1 MNKSYLRT
9 ISPSSYTHKSPAYH
23 YSTFFIL
30 HSSFYIFIRNRSFLY
45 LCTPFF
51 CVTMKKLLT
60 VCILLCL
67 TVLAQAQR
75 FTSFS
80 KDPSKTVEEMKEFY
94 ASVPKDR
101 QKEAKDILDTF
112 ELMWTTR
119 MDPAN
124 QQVFLEEAN
133 KMVKKK
139 HRPIPHFQSFIHT
152 YNVFIQSQ
160 YADEAD
166 TWKKILDYHIGQ
178 SSTFFQDKMSLYAR
192 FFQGN
197 ILNQGD
203 NVKWVAM
210 SDPEKMGFAEEPFF
224 EFKNIDLMGFSA
236 KDSLTVKGMSGR
248 YYPDKLQFKANGG
261 TITWERA
268 GLDDNVKAVLKT
280 YDIDL
285 RFPRVVA
292 DNALLHY
299 PRLFAQPVIGRVEDK
314 AVLPTSEEKATY
326 PRFISDEATLP
337 VKNLYK
343 DVDYVGG
350 FEMRGASIY
359 GTGQGD
365 ILAKVTI
372 YNEGKVIISASSRS
386 FLIRPANLL
395 SEDAKVSVYIEN
407 DSIYHPAANFKYDN
421 EKKSLLISR
430 PKQGVGR
437 SPFFDSYHKLDMYVE
452 SLQWVTTEKR
462 IELKPIVGNT
472 SNQKAYFES
481 QNYYE
486 ESVMH
491 EIAGYNIVNPLYTL
505 WQLFNSAG
513 YESLTI
519 EDVIRWF
526 NKPPL
531 DIKAMMIDFAARGF
545 IEYDI
550 NNNQINYRSKIAQ
563 YLNNQ
568 VKKKDY
574 DYIKLESKTHY
585 ASLDLVTNDLKITGC
600 EFFVLSDPQIVNV
613 YPMNELVTVKKN
625 RNMVFSGRVI
635 GGLFDFVTHNCQF
648 DYDRFL
654 VDMDVIDT
662 LIMYVED
669 KDGPM
674 DMYGD
679 YKLQRVRSEI
689 EELSGVLYV
698 DAPGN
703 KSGMTDYPDYPIFEA
718 RKGGKVFYDQPYVLG
733 GVYDRNKFYY
743 AVNQFRIVN
752 LDNFVIDSMKFGGA
766 LISGGIFP
774 DIAEPLKVQPD
785 FSLGFVHNTGGLP
798 MYGTRGAYQGR
809 ISLSNR
815 GLRGK
820 GNIDYITSHTTSD
833 SLVFYIDSTNG
844 SANKHIVD
852 EQLAG
857 TEFPPASVEEA
868 YMHWEPYEDQM
879 FVHTLANPMDL
890 FTEATLT
897 GNSKITSSGMFGTGI
912 VKFNRADIS
921 SRLFQFKHH
930 ELLADTADL
939 RIYDISGGKDVAF
952 STDNYNSHIDFK
964 TRKGHFIANGEASV
978 VYFVKNEIKAK
989 SSEFEWDPI
998 DSTMLRFKW
1007 DDPHKNV
1014 DIDNTPIKELVDM
1027 QSVGNEL
1034 YAVAP
1039 YVDYQFT
1046 AVNAEYD
1053 FAKNV
1058 IAAHGVRYINV
1069 GDAAI
1074 TPQHGDVTIRKNA
1087 AMDPLEKSRILAGRE
1102 NKFHELY
1109 DCNTRIVSA
1118 TKFFANGYYDY
1129 IDAEQRVQTLYF
1141 DTLYFMKETHGD
1153 AKIPKEK
1160 DFHFSDQFAFDGRA
1174 ELHSTNP
1181 FLSYFGGVEIIHGC
1195 DSVKHARMKILQQV
1209 DPNNIMIQVHDRTK
1223 DMDERKVVVAIASSN
1238 KTGRIYTAF
1247 GVAKDEFND
1256 AEYINV
1262 FGYITY
1268 DKETHEFKAASR
1280 EKLMD
1285 PSIPGN
1291 IITLNTDNC
1300 EVHGSGSIDMG
1311 AKLGRVDFVTNGT
1324 IVNYM
1329 LADSAE
1335 MHLTTSIDF
1344 FFNEKSMDI
1353 MNKALENTTLDYVDV
1368 SGDEAYDLALYNLL
1382 GKTEYDRYQRSTALG
1397 QNRRLPDALQVKFL
1411 FSNIDF
1417 EWDKEQSTFK
1427 SQTKLPLIVC
1437 GAKQQYKMVPGRIV
1451 IEKRGS
1457 RNRLYL
1463 YFEFDNHFFY
1473 YQFDNNAVSAFS
1485 SDKAFN
1491 DAISSVKPKNRFQ
1504 APDQAKGLPSFT
1516 YKLGNRSLKNKFV
1529 KKYFT
1534 DIEEESETEE

>member
-1 MNKSYLRT
+1 MKRFFL
-9 ISPSSYTHKSPAYH
+9 ISI
-23 YSTFFIL
+23 IL
-30 HSSFYIFIRNRSFLY
+30 
-45 LCTPFF
+45 
-51 CVTMKKLLT
+51 CVSVLT
-60 VCILLCL
+60 Y
-67 TVLAQAQR
+67 AQR

-80 KDPSKTVEEMKEFY
+80 NDPTKTVEEMKEFY

-101 QKEAKDILDTF
+101 QKEAKEILEQF

-119 MDPAN
+119 MDADN
-124 QQVFLEEAN
+124 QEVFITEAN

-139 HRPIPHFQSFIHT
+139 HRPIPHFQSFIRT
-152 YNVFIQSQ
+152 YDIFLQSQ
-160 YADEAD
+160 YAGESE
-166 TWKKILDYHIGQ
+166 TWQKILDYHISK
-178 SSTFFQDKMSLYAR
+178 SSTFFQEKMELYAR
-192 FFQGN
+192 FFQDN
-197 ILNQGD
+197 IMNQGD

-210 SDPEKMGFAEEPFF
+210 GLADHLGFDQEPYFD
-224 EFKNIDLMGFSA
+224 FKDIDLWGYSA
-236 KDSLTVKGMSGR
+236 KDSLVVSSVNGR

-261 TITWERA
+261 TISWDRA
-268 GLDDNVKAVLKT
+268 GLDPGVYAELKT

-292 DNALLHY
+292 DDALFHY
-299 PRLFAQPVIGRVEDK
+299 PKLFAQPMVGRVEEK
-314 AVLPTSEEKATY
+314 AVLPTSEEDATY
-326 PRFISDEATLP
+326 PRFTSYETTLP

-343 DVDYVGG
+343 DVDYIGG
-350 FEMRGASIY
+350 FAMHGASIF
-359 GTGQGD
+359 GTGHGD
-365 ILAKVTI
+365 TLAKVTI
-372 YNEGKVIISASSRS
+372 YNEGEVIITAQSRS

-395 SEDAKVSVYIEN
+395 SEDAKVSLYIEN

-421 EKKSLLISR
+421 EKKNLLISR

-452 SLQWVTTEKR
+452 SIQWTTTEKR

-472 SNQKAYFES
+472 SDQAAYFES

-486 ESVMH
+486 EGVMH
-491 EIAGYNIVNPLYTL
+491 EIAGFNTQNPLYTL

-513 YESLTI
+513 YEDLTI

-545 IEYDI
+545 IEYDV
-550 NNNQINYRSKIAQ
+550 NNNRIHYRSKIAQ

-568 VKKKDY
+568 LKKKDY

-613 YPMNELVTVKKN
+613 YPMDELVTVKKN

-654 VDMDVIDT
+654 VDMDIIDT

-669 KDGPM
+669 KNGPM

-679 YKLQRVRSEI
+679 YKLQRVRSQI

-698 DAPGN
+698 DVPGN
-703 KSGMTDYPDYPIFEA
+703 KSGIVDYPDYPIFEA

-733 GVYDRNKFYY
+733 GVYDRNRFYY
-743 AVNQFRIVN
+743 SVNQFRIVN
-752 LDNFVIDSMKFGGA
+752 LDNFVIDSMKFTGA

-774 DIAEPLKVQPD
+774 DIAEPLKVQSD
-785 FSLGFVHNTGGLP
+785 FSLGFVHNTTGLP
-798 MYGTRGAYQGR
+798 MYGTKGGYQGR

-820 GNIDYITSHTTSD
+820 GNIDYITSHTYSD
-833 SLVFYIDSTNG
+833 SLVFYLDSTNG
-844 SANKHIVD
+844 AANRHIVD
-852 EQLAG
+852 EQQAG

-868 YMHWEPYEDQM
+868 YLHWEPYEDQM
-879 FVHTLANPMDL
+879 FIHTLQEPMDI
-890 FTEATLT
+890 FKETELT
-897 GNSKITSSGMFGTGI
+897 GNSKITPNGMFGTGI

-964 TRKGHFIANGEASV
+964 TRKGRFLANGEASV
-978 VYFVKNEIKAK
+978 VYFVQNEVKAK

-1007 DDPHKNV
+1007 DDPYKNT

-1034 YAVAP
+1034 FAVAP
-1039 YVDYQFT
+1039 EVNYQFT
-1046 AVNAEYD
+1046 AVNAEFD
-1053 FAKNV
+1053 FAKN
-1058 IAAHGVRYINV
+1058 IINAHGVRYINV

-1074 TPQHGDVTIRKNA
+1074 TPLHGDVTIRKHA
-1087 AMDPLEKSRILAGRE
+1087 AMDILEKARILAGRE
-1102 NKFHELY
+1102 NKYHELY
-1109 DCNTRIVSA
+1109 NCHARIQSA
-1118 TKFFANGYYDY
+1118 TRFYANGYYDY
-1129 IDAEQRVQTLYF
+1129 IDAEERVQTLYF
-1141 DTLYFMKETHGD
+1141 DTIYFMKETFGE

-1181 FLSYFGGVEIIHGC
+1181 FLSYFGGVEILHGC
-1195 DSVKHARMKILQQV
+1195 DTLKHARMKILQQV
-1209 DPNNIMIQVHDRTK
+1209 DPNNIMLQVHDRTK

-1268 DKETHEFKAASR
+1268 DKETREFKAASK

-1285 PSIPGN
+1285 PSVPGN
-1291 IITLNTDNC
+1291 IIVLNTDNC
-1300 EVHGSGSIDMG
+1300 EATGTGTIDMG
-1311 AKLGRVDFVTNGT
+1311 TKLGRVDFVTNGT

-1335 MHLTTSIDF
+1335 MHITTSIDF
-1344 FFNEKSMDI
+1344 FFNDKSMDL
-1353 MNKALENTTLDYVDV
+1353 MNKALENASLDFVDV
-1368 SGDEAYDLALYNLL
+1368 SGDEAFDQALYNIL

-1397 QNRRLPDALQVKFL
+1397 QNRRLPDALQVQFL

-1417 EWDKEQSTFK
+1417 DWDKDHSTFK
-1427 SQTKLPLIVC
+1427 SQTVLPLIVC
-1437 GAKQQYKMVPGRIV
+1437 GSKQVYKTVPGRIV

-1463 YFEFDNHFFY
+1463 YFEFDDQFY
-1473 YQFDNNAVSAFS
+1473 YFQFDNNAVSAFS
-1485 SDKAFN
+1485 SNKAFN
-1491 DAISSVKPKNRFQ
+1491 DAITSVKPKNRFQ
-1504 APDQAKGLPSFT
+1504 EPDKAKGLPSFT

-1529 KKYFT
+1529 KNYFT
-1534 DIEEESETEE
+1534 DIEEETETESETGE

>member
-1 MNKSYLRT
+1 
-9 ISPSSYTHKSPAYH
+9 
-23 YSTFFIL
+23 
-30 HSSFYIFIRNRSFLY
+30 
-45 LCTPFF
+45 
-51 CVTMKKLLT
+51 MKKLLT

-67 TVLAQAQR
+67 MVLAQAQR

-1074 TPQHGDVTIRKNA
+1074 TPQHGNVTIRKNA

-1324 IVNYM
+1324 IVKYM

-1335 MHLTTSIDF
+1335 IHLTTSIDF

>member
-1 MNKSYLRT
+1 MKRFFL
-9 ISPSSYTHKSPAYH
+9 ISI
-23 YSTFFIL
+23 IL
-30 HSSFYIFIRNRSFLY
+30 
-45 LCTPFF
+45 
-51 CVTMKKLLT
+51 CVSVLT
-60 VCILLCL
+60 Y
-67 TVLAQAQR
+67 AQR

-80 KDPSKTVEEMKEFY
+80 NDPTKTVEEMKEFY

-101 QKEAKDILDTF
+101 QKEAKEILEQF

-119 MDPAN
+119 MDADN
-124 QQVFLEEAN
+124 QEVFIQEAN

-139 HRPIPHFQSFIHT
+139 HRPIPHFQSFIRT
-152 YNVFIQSQ
+152 YDIFLQSQ
-160 YADEAD
+160 YAGESE
-166 TWKKILDYHIGQ
+166 TWQKILDYHISK
-178 SSTFFQDKMSLYAR
+178 SSTFFQEKMELYAR
-192 FFQGN
+192 FFQDN
-197 ILNQGD
+197 IMNQGD

-210 SDPEKMGFAEEPFF
+210 GFADHLGFDQEPYFD
-224 EFKNIDLMGFSA
+224 FKDIDLWGYSA
-236 KDSLTVKGMSGR
+236 KDSLVVSSVNGR

-261 TITWERA
+261 TISWDRA
-268 GLDDNVKAVLKT
+268 GLDPGVYAELKT

-292 DNALLHY
+292 DDALFHY
-299 PRLFAQPVIGRVEDK
+299 PKLFAQPMVGRVEEK
-314 AVLPTSEEKATY
+314 AVLPTSEEDATY
-326 PRFISDEATLP
+326 PRFTSYETTLP
-337 VKNLYK
+337 VKDLYK
-343 DVDYVGG
+343 DVDYIGG
-350 FEMRGASIY
+350 FAMHGASIF
-359 GTGQGD
+359 GTGHGD
-365 ILAKVTI
+365 TLAKVTI
-372 YNEGKVIISASSRS
+372 YNEGEVIITAQSRS

-395 SEDAKVSVYIEN
+395 SEDAKVSLYIEN

-421 EKKSLLISR
+421 EKKNLLISR

-452 SLQWVTTEKR
+452 SIQWTTTEKR

-472 SNQKAYFES
+472 SDQAAYFES

-486 ESVMH
+486 EGVMH
-491 EIAGYNIVNPLYTL
+491 EIAGFNTQNPLYTL

-513 YESLTI
+513 YEDLTI

-545 IEYDI
+545 IEYDV
-550 NNNQINYRSKIAQ
+550 NNNRIHYRSKIAQ

-568 VKKKDY
+568 LKKKDY

-613 YPMNELVTVKKN
+613 YPMDELVTVKKN

-654 VDMDVIDT
+654 VDMDIIDT

-669 KDGPM
+669 KNGPM

-679 YKLQRVRSEI
+679 YKLQRVRSQI

-698 DAPGN
+698 DVPGN
-703 KSGMTDYPDYPIFEA
+703 KSGIVDYPDYPIFEA

-733 GVYDRNKFYY
+733 GVYDRNRFYY
-743 AVNQFRIVN
+743 SVNQFRIVN
-752 LDNFVIDSMKFGGA
+752 LDNFVIDSMKFTGA

-774 DIAEPLKVQPD
+774 DIAEPLKVQSD
-785 FSLGFVHNTGGLP
+785 FSLGFVHNTTGLP
-798 MYGTRGAYQGR
+798 MYGTKGGYQGR

-820 GNIDYITSHTTSD
+820 GNIDYITSHTYSD
-833 SLVFYIDSTNG
+833 SLVFYLDSTNG
-844 SANKHIVD
+844 AANRHIVD
-852 EQLAG
+852 EQQAG

-868 YMHWEPYEDQM
+868 YLHWEPYEDQM
-879 FVHTLANPMDL
+879 FIHTLQEPMDI
-890 FTEATLT
+890 FKETELT
-897 GNSKITSSGMFGTGI
+897 GNSKITPNGMFGTGI

-964 TRKGHFIANGEASV
+964 TRKGRFLANGEASV
-978 VYFVKNEIKAK
+978 VYFVQNEVKAK

-1007 DDPHKNV
+1007 DDPYKNT

-1034 YAVAP
+1034 FAVAP
-1039 YVDYQFT
+1039 EVNYQFT
-1046 AVNAEYD
+1046 AVNAEFD
-1053 FAKNV
+1053 FAKN
-1058 IAAHGVRYINV
+1058 IINAHGVRYINV

-1074 TPQHGDVTIRKNA
+1074 TPLHGDVTIRKHA
-1087 AMDPLEKSRILAGRE
+1087 AMDILEKARILAGRE
-1102 NKFHELY
+1102 NKYHELY
-1109 DCNTRIVSA
+1109 NCHARIQSA
-1118 TKFFANGYYDY
+1118 TRFYANGYYDY
-1129 IDAEQRVQTLYF
+1129 IDAEERVQTLYF
-1141 DTLYFMKETHGD
+1141 DTIYFMKETFGE

-1181 FLSYFGGVEIIHGC
+1181 FLSYFGGVEILHGC
-1195 DSVKHARMKILQQV
+1195 DTVKHARMKILQQV
-1209 DPNNIMIQVHDRTK
+1209 DPNNIMLQVHDRTK

-1268 DKETHEFKAASR
+1268 DKETREFKAASK

-1285 PSIPGN
+1285 PSVPGN
-1291 IITLNTDNC
+1291 IIVLNTDNC
-1300 EVHGSGSIDMG
+1300 EATGTGTIDMG
-1311 AKLGRVDFVTNGT
+1311 TKLGRVDFVTNGT

-1335 MHLTTSIDF
+1335 MHITTSIDF
-1344 FFNEKSMDI
+1344 FFNDKSMDL
-1353 MNKALENTTLDYVDV
+1353 MNKALENASLDFVDV
-1368 SGDEAYDLALYNLL
+1368 SGDEAFDQALYNIL

-1397 QNRRLPDALQVKFL
+1397 QNRRLPDALQVQFL

-1417 EWDKEQSTFK
+1417 DWDKDHSTFK
-1427 SQTKLPLIVC
+1427 SQTVLPLIVC
-1437 GAKQQYKMVPGRIV
+1437 GSKQVYKTVPGRIV

-1463 YFEFDNHFFY
+1463 YFEFDDQFY
-1473 YQFDNNAVSAFS
+1473 YFQFDNNAVSAFS
-1485 SDKAFN
+1485 SNKAFN
-1491 DAISSVKPKNRFQ
+1491 DAITSVKPKNRFQ
-1504 APDQAKGLPSFT
+1504 EPDKAKGLPSFT

-1529 KKYFT
+1529 KNYFT
-1534 DIEEESETEE
+1534 DIEEETETESETGE

>member
-1 MNKSYLRT
+1 
-9 ISPSSYTHKSPAYH
+9 
-23 YSTFFIL
+23 
-30 HSSFYIFIRNRSFLY
+30 
-45 LCTPFF
+45 
-51 CVTMKKLLT
+51 MKKFAIISIIL
-60 VCILLCL
+60 CIS
-67 TVLAQAQR
+67 VLSNAQR

-80 KDPSKTVEEMKEFY
+80 GDPSKTVEEMKEFY

-101 QKEAKDILDTF
+101 QKEAKEILEQF
-112 ELMWTTR
+112 EQMWTTR
-119 MDPAN
+119 MDMDN
-124 QQVFLEEAN
+124 QEVFIAEAN

-139 HRPIPHFQSFIHT
+139 YRPIPHFQSFIQT
-152 YNVFIQSQ
+152 YDIFLQSQ
-160 YADEAD
+160 YAGESE
-166 TWKKILDYHIGQ
+166 TWQKILDYHIGK
-178 SSTFFQDKMSLYAR
+178 SSTFFQGKMELYAG
-192 FFQGN
+192 FFRDN
-197 ILNQGD
+197 IMNQGD

-210 SDPEKMGFAEEPFF
+210 GFADHLGFDQEPYFDF
-224 EFKNIDLMGFSA
+224 QDIDLWGYSA
-236 KDSLTVKGMSGR
+236 KDSLIVSGVNGR
-248 YYPDKLQFKANGG
+248 YFPDKLLFKANGG
-261 TITWERA
+261 TVSWDRA
-268 GLDDNVKAVLKT
+268 GLESNVYAELKT

-292 DNALLHY
+292 DNAIFHY
-299 PRLFAQPVIGRVEDK
+299 PRLFAQPMIGRVEDK

-326 PRFISDEATLP
+326 PRFTSQEATLP

-343 DVDYVGG
+343 DVDYIGG
-350 FEMRGASIY
+350 FEMHGASIF
-359 GTGQGD
+359 GTGHGD
-365 ILAKVTI
+365 TLARVTI
-372 YNEGKVIISASSRS
+372 YNEGEVIITAQSRS
-386 FLIRPANLL
+386 FLIRPTNLL
-395 SEDAKVSVYIEN
+395 SEDAKVSLYIET

-421 EKKSLLISR
+421 ESKSLLISR

-452 SLQWVTTEKR
+452 SIQWVTTEKR
-462 IELKPIVGNT
+462 IEIKPIVGNT
-472 SNQKAYFES
+472 SDQSAYFES

-486 ESVMH
+486 DAVMY
-491 EIAGYNIVNPLYTL
+491 EIAGINNQNPIYTL

-513 YESLTI
+513 YEDLTI

-545 IEYDI
+545 IEYDV
-550 NNNQINYRSKIAQ
+550 NNNRIHYRSKIAQ

-613 YPMNELVTVKKN
+613 YPMDEVVTVKKN

-635 GGLFDFVTHNCQF
+635 GGLFDFVTHNCAF

-654 VDMDVIDT
+654 IDMDIIDT

-669 KDGPM
+669 KNGPM

-679 YKLQRVRSEI
+679 YKLQRVKSEI
-689 EELSGVLYV
+689 QELSGVLYIDV
-698 DAPGN
+698 PGN
-703 KSGMTDYPDYPIFEA
+703 KSGITDYPDYPIFEA

-733 GVYDRNKFYY
+733 GVYDRNRFYY
-743 AVNQFRIVN
+743 AVDQFRIVN
-752 LDNFVIDSMKFGGA
+752 LDNFVIDSMKFSGA
-766 LISGGIFP
+766 LVSGGIFP
-774 DIAEPLKVQPD
+774 DIAEPLKVQSD
-785 FSLGFVHNTGGLP
+785 FSLGFVHNTSGLP
-798 MYGTRGAYQGR
+798 MYGTRGGYQGR

-820 GNIDYITSHTTSD
+820 GNIDYITSHTFSD
-833 SLVFYIDSTNG
+833 SLVFYLDSTNG
-844 SANKHIVD
+844 NANRHIVD
-852 EQLAG
+852 EQMAG

-868 YMHWEPYEDQM
+868 YLHWEPYQDQM
-879 FVHTLANPMDL
+879 FIHTRENPMDI

-897 GNSKITSSGMFGTGI
+897 GNSKITPHGMYGTGI

-930 ELLADTADL
+930 EILADTADL
-939 RIYDISGGKDVAF
+939 RIYDISGGKDIAF

-964 TRKGHFIANGEASV
+964 TRKGHFLANGEASI
-978 VYFVKNEIKAK
+978 VYFVQNEIKAK

-998 DSTMLRFKW
+998 DSTVLRFKW
-1007 DDPHKNV
+1007 DDPYKET

-1039 YVDYQFT
+1039 EVNYQFT
-1046 AVNAEYD
+1046 AVNAEFD
-1053 FAKNV
+1053 FAKN
-1058 IAAHGVRYINV
+1058 IINAHGVRYINV

-1074 TPQHGDVTIRKNA
+1074 TPPHGDVTIRKHA
-1087 AMDPLEKSRILAGRE
+1087 AMDILENARILAGRE

-1109 DCNTRIVSA
+1109 KCHVRIQSA
-1118 TKFFANGYYDY
+1118 SRFYANGYYDFV
-1129 IDAEQRVQTLYF
+1129 DAEERVQTLYF
-1141 DTLYFMKETHGD
+1141 DTIYFMKETFGE
-1153 AKIPKEK
+1153 AKIPLEK

-1181 FLSYFGGVEIIHGC
+1181 FLSYFGGVEILHGC
-1195 DSVKHARMKILQQV
+1195 DTIKHARMKILQQV
-1209 DPNNIMIQVHDRTK
+1209 DPNNIMIQVHERTK

-1268 DKETHEFKAASR
+1268 DKETREFKAASK

-1285 PSIPGN
+1285 PSVPGN
-1291 IITLNTDNC
+1291 IIVLNTDNC
-1300 EVHGSGSIDMG
+1300 EATGSGTIDMG
-1311 AKLGRVDFVTNGT
+1311 AKLGRVDFITNGT

-1344 FFNEKSMDI
+1344 FFNDRSMDL
-1353 MNKALENTTLDYVDV
+1353 MNKALEKASLDFVDV
-1368 SGDEAYDLALYNLL
+1368 SGDEAYDRAIYNIL
-1382 GKTEYDRYQRSTALG
+1382 GKTEYDRYQRNAYMG
-1397 QNRRLPDALQVKFL
+1397 EYRRLPSALQVKFL

-1417 EWDKEQSTFK
+1417 EWDKNQSTFK
-1427 SQTKLPLIVC
+1427 SQTQLPLMIC
-1437 GAKQQYKMVPGRIV
+1437 GAKVVYKVVPGRIV

-1463 YFEFDNHFFY
+1463 YFEFDNQFY
-1473 YQFDNNAVSAFS
+1473 YFQFDNNAVSAFS

-1491 DAISSVKPKNRFQ
+1491 DAITSVKPKNRFQ
-1504 APDQAKGLPSFT
+1504 EPDKAKGLPSFT

-1529 KKYFT
+1529 KNYFT
-1534 DIEEESETEE
+1534 NIEEEPETEEE

>member
-1 MNKSYLRT
+1 MMKR
-9 ISPSSYTHKSPAYH
+9 
-23 YSTFFIL
+23 
-30 HSSFYIFIRNRSFLY
+30 
-45 LCTPFF
+45 FF
-51 CVTMKKLLT
+51 CVSFL
-60 VCILLCL
+60 ICL
-67 TVLAQAQR
+67 AVFAQAQR

-94 ASVPKDR
+94 STVPKDR
-101 QKEAKDILDTF
+101 QKDAKEVLDAF
-112 ELMWTTR
+112 ELMWTTQ
-119 MDPAN
+119 MDGDN
-124 QQVFLEEAN
+124 QQVFIEEAN

-139 HRPIPHFQSFIHT
+139 HRPFPHFQSYIST
-152 YNVFIQSQ
+152 YRSFLESQ
-160 YADEAD
+160 YATETD
-166 TWKKILDYHIGQ
+166 TWQKILSYHIGQ
-178 SSTFFQDKMSLYAR
+178 SSTFFHDKMKLYEQ
-192 FFQGN
+192 FFKEN
-197 ILNQGD
+197 IMNQGD

-210 SDPEKMGFAEEPFF
+210 GFADHLGFDKEPCFD
-224 EFKNIDLMGFSA
+224 FKDIDLWGYSA
-236 KDSLTVKGMSGR
+236 KDSLIVSSVNGR
-248 YYPDKLQFKANGG
+248 YYPDKLIFKANGG
-261 TITWERA
+261 TIAWDRA
-268 GLDDNVKAVLKT
+268 GLDPNVKAKLKT

-285 RFPRVVA
+285 RFPHVVA
-292 DNALLHY
+292 DDALFYY
-299 PRLFAQPVIGRVEDK
+299 PKLFANPIVGRVEDK
-314 AVLPTSEEKATY
+314 AMLPTSEEKATY
-326 PRFISDEATLP
+326 PRFISQEATLP

-350 FEMRGASIY
+350 FEMRGASIF

-365 ILAKVTI
+365 TLAKVTI
-372 YNEGKVIISASSRS
+372 YNEGDVIITARSRS
-386 FLIRPANLL
+386 FLIRPTNLL
-395 SEDAKVSVYIEN
+395 SEDAQVSLYIEN

-452 SLQWVTTEKR
+452 SVQWVTTEKR
-462 IELKPIVGNT
+462 IEFKPIVGTT
-472 SNQKAYFES
+472 SDQAAYFES

-486 ESVMH
+486 EEVMH
-491 EIAGYNIVNPLYTL
+491 EIAGYNTVNPLYTL

-513 YESLTI
+513 YEDLTI

-545 IEYDI
+545 IEYDV
-550 NNNQINYRSKIAQ
+550 NNNRIHYRSKIAQ

-585 ASLDLVTNDLKITGC
+585 ASLDLATNDLKITGC

-613 YPMNELVTVKKN
+613 YPMDELVTVKKN
-625 RNMVFSGRVI
+625 RDMVFSGRVI
-635 GGLFDFVTHNCQF
+635 GGLFDFVTHNCKF

-654 VDMDVIDT
+654 VDMDIIDT

-689 EELSGVLYV
+689 QELSGVLYIDV
-698 DAPGN
+698 PGN

-733 GVYDRNKFYY
+733 GVYDRNRFYY

-752 LDNFVIDSMKFGGA
+752 LDNFVIDSMKFTGS

-785 FSLGFVHNTGGLP
+785 FSLGFVHNTDGLP
-798 MYGTRGAYQGR
+798 MYGTKGGYQGR

-820 GNIDYITSHTTSD
+820 GNIDYITSHTFSD
-833 SLVFYIDSTNG
+833 SLVFYLDSTNG
-844 SANKHIVD
+844 AANRHLVD
-852 EQLAG
+852 EQMAG
-857 TEFPPASVEEA
+857 TEFPPASVNEA
-868 YMHWEPYEDQM
+868 YLHWEPYQDQM
-879 FVHTLANPMDL
+879 FIHTIQEPMDL
-890 FTEATLT
+890 FREAQLT
-897 GNSKITSSGMFGTGI
+897 GNSKITPSGMFGTGI

-939 RIYDISGGKDVAF
+939 RIYDIGGGKDIAF

-964 TRKGHFIANGEASV
+964 TRKGHFLANGKASE
-978 VYFVKNEIKAK
+978 VYFVQNEIKAK

-1007 DDPHKNV
+1007 DDPHKDV

-1034 YAVAP
+1034 YAVAENAN
-1039 YVDYQFT
+1039 YMFT

-1053 FAKNV
+1053 FAKN
-1058 IAAHGVRYINV
+1058 IISAHGVRYINV

-1074 TPQHGDVTIRKNA
+1074 TPQHGDVTIRKKA
-1087 AMDPLEKSRILAGRE
+1087 VMDILENSRILAGRE
-1102 NKFHELY
+1102 NKYHELY
-1109 DCNTRIVSA
+1109 NCTTRVQSA
-1118 TKFFANGYYDY
+1118 TRFYANGYYDY

-1141 DTLYFMKETHGD
+1141 DTVYFMKETFGE
-1153 AKIPKEK
+1153 AKIPLEK

-1181 FLSYFGGVEIIHGC
+1181 FLSYFGGVEIIHNC
-1195 DSVKHARMKILQQV
+1195 DTVKHARMKILQQV
-1209 DPNNIMIQVHDRTK
+1209 DPNNIMLQVHERTK
-1223 DMDERKVVVAIASSN
+1223 DMNERKVVVAIASSN

-1268 DKETHEFKAASR
+1268 DKETREFKAASK

-1285 PSIPGN
+1285 PSVPGN
-1291 IITLNTDNC
+1291 IIVLNTDHC
-1300 EVHGSGSIDMG
+1300 EAHGSGTIDMG

-1324 IVNYM
+1324 IVNYT

-1335 MHLTTSIDF
+1335 MHLTTSINF
-1344 FFNEKSMDI
+1344 FFNDKSMDL
-1353 MNKALENTTLDYVDV
+1353 MNKAIEKASLDFVDV
-1368 SGDEAYDLALYNLL
+1368 SQDEAFDLALYNIL
-1382 GKTEYDRYQRSTALG
+1382 GKTEYDRYQRNVALG
-1397 QNRRLPDALQVKFL
+1397 QNRRLPEALQVKFL

-1427 SQTKLPLIVC
+1427 SQTKLPLIIC
-1437 GAKQQYKMVPGRIV
+1437 GEKPVYKMVPGRIV

-1463 YFEFDNHFFY
+1463 YFEYDNQFYY

-1491 DAISSVKPKNRFQ
+1491 DAITSVKPKNRFL
-1504 APDQAKGLPSFT
+1504 APDQAKGLPSFS

-1534 DIEEESETEE
+1534 EIEEETETED

>member
-1 MNKSYLRT
+1 MLK
-9 ISPSSYTHKSPAYH
+9 K
-23 YSTFFIL
+23 
-30 HSSFYIFIRNRSFLY
+30 IF
-45 LCTPFF
+45 CF
-51 CVTMKKLLT
+51 CAIAAVVFT
-60 VCILLCL
+60 
-67 TVLAQAQR
+67 ANAQR
-75 FTSFS
+75 FNSFS
-80 KDPSKTVEEMKEFY
+80 KDYTKTVEEMKEFF
-94 ASVPKDR
+94 SSIPKDR
-101 QKEAKDILDTF
+101 QKEAKEELEFF
-112 ELMWTTR
+112 EEFWTMR
-119 MDPAN
+119 MDDAN
-124 QQVFLEEAN
+124 KKVFIEEAN

-139 HRPIPHFQSFIHT
+139 HRPIPHFQSFIRT
-152 YNVFIQSQ
+152 YDAFLQSQ
-160 YADEAD
+160 YTGDLD
-166 TWKKILDYHIGQ
+166 VWQKTLDYHIGH
-178 SSTFFQDKMSLYAR
+178 SAVFFEGKMTLYEN
-192 FFQGN
+192 FFKDN
-197 ILNQGD
+197 IMNRGD
-203 NVKWVAM
+203 NVKWIAM
-210 SDPEKMGFAEEPFF
+210 GHAEGMGFDTMPYFD
-224 EFKNIDLMGFSA
+224 FKDIDLWGYSA
-236 KDSLTVKGMSGR
+236 KDSLIVTGVDGR
-248 YYPDKLQFKANGG
+248 YYPDKLQFKAKGG
-261 TITWERA
+261 TVSWERA
-268 GLDDNVKAVLKT
+268 GLDANVKAQLKT

-285 RFPRVVA
+285 RFPRVVC
-292 DNALLHY
+292 DYALFYY
-299 PRLFAQPVIGRVEDK
+299 PQLFSSPIVGRVEEK
-314 AVLPTSEEKATY
+314 AVLPTSEEKASF
-326 PRFISDEATLP
+326 PRFTSNEATLP

-359 GTGQGD
+359 GTGSGD
-365 ILAKVTI
+365 TLARVTI
-372 YNEGKVIISASSRS
+372 FNEGKVIISAASRS
-386 FLIRPANLL
+386 FLIKPSNLL
-395 SEDAKVSVYIEN
+395 SEDAKVAIYIEN
-407 DSIYHPAANFKYDN
+407 DSIYHPAANFKFDN

-452 SLQWVTTEKR
+452 SVQWVTTEKR

-472 SNQKAYFES
+472 SDQKAYFES

-486 ESVMH
+486 EGVMH

-513 YESLTI
+513 YENLTI

-545 IEYDI
+545 IEYDV
-550 NNNQINYRSKIAQ
+550 NNNQIRYRSKIAQ

-585 ASLDLVTNDLKITGC
+585 ASLDLLTNDLKITGC

-613 YPMNELVTVKKN
+613 YPMDELVTVKKN
-625 RNMVFSGRVI
+625 RDMVFSGRVI
-635 GGLFDFVTHNCQF
+635 GGLFDFVTHNCKF

-654 VDMDVIDT
+654 VDMDIIDT

-669 KDGPM
+669 KNGPM

-679 YKLQRVRSEI
+679 YKLQRVRSQI
-689 EELSGVLYV
+689 EELSGVLYI
-698 DAPGN
+698 DMPGN
-703 KSGMTDYPDYPIFEA
+703 KCGMTDYPDYPIFEA
-718 RKGGKVFYDQPYVLG
+718 RKGGKVFYDQQYVLG
-733 GVYDRNKFYY
+733 GVYDRNRFYY
-743 AVNQFRIVN
+743 SVNQFRIVN
-752 LDNFVIDSMKFGGA
+752 LDNFVIDSMKFTGA
-766 LISGGIFP
+766 LVSGNIFP

-785 FSLGFVHNTGGLP
+785 FSLGFVHNTPGLP
-798 MYGTRGAYQGR
+798 MYGNKGGYQGR

-815 GLRGK
+815 GLRGI
-820 GNIDYITSHTTSD
+820 GNIDYVTSHTYSD
-833 SLVFYIDSTNG
+833 SLVFYLDSTNG
-844 SANKHIVD
+844 RANQHVVD

-857 TEFPPASVEEA
+857 SEFPPAGVNDA
-868 YMHWEPYEDQM
+868 YLHWEPYQDQM
-879 FVHTLANPMDL
+879 FVHTLKQPMDI
-890 FTEATLT
+890 FNETKLT
-897 GNSKITSSGMFGTGI
+897 GNSKITPNGMYGTGI
-912 VKFNRADIS
+912 VKFGRADIT

-964 TRKGHFIANGEASV
+964 TRKGHFLANGEASV
-978 VYFVKNEIKAK
+978 VYFVQNEIKAK

-998 DSTMLRFKW
+998 DSTVLRFKW
-1007 DDPHKNV
+1007 DDPYKDT
-1014 DIDNTPIKELVDM
+1014 DIDNTSIKDLVDM

-1039 YVDYQFT
+1039 EVNYKFT
-1046 AVNAEYD
+1046 AVNAEFD
-1053 FAKNV
+1053 FSKN
-1058 IAAHGVRYINV
+1058 IIYAHGVRYINV

-1074 TPQHGDVTIRKNA
+1074 TPLHGDVVIRKNA
-1087 AMDPLEKSRILAGRE
+1087 AMDELQKSRILAGRE

-1109 DCNTRIVSA
+1109 NCTTHVKSA
-1118 TKFFANGYYDY
+1118 TRFYANGYYDY
-1129 IDAEQRVQTLYF
+1129 IDEMDRVQTLYF
-1141 DTLYFMKETHGD
+1141 DTVYFIKETFGE
-1153 AKIPKEK
+1153 AKIPLEK

-1174 ELHSTNP
+1174 ELHSNNQ
-1181 FLSYFGGVEIIHGC
+1181 FLSYFGGVEILHGC
-1195 DSVKHARMKILQQV
+1195 DTVKHARMKILQQV
-1209 DPNNIMIQVHDRTK
+1209 DPKNIMLQVHDRTK

-1268 DKETHEFKAASR
+1268 DKETRQFKAASL
-1280 EKLMD
+1280 EKLQD
-1285 PSIPGN
+1285 PSVPGN

-1300 EVHGSGSIDMG
+1300 EAHGSGTIDMG
-1311 AKLGRVDFVTNGT
+1311 TKLGRVNFVTNGT

-1329 LADSAE
+1329 TADSAE

-1344 FFNEKSMDI
+1344 YFNDESMKL
-1353 MNKALENTTLDYVDV
+1353 MNKALDNATLDFVDV
-1368 SGDEAYDLALYNLL
+1368 TEDEAYDVALYNIL
-1382 GKTEYDRYQRSTALG
+1382 GKTEYDRYQRSVALG

-1427 SQTKLPLIVC
+1427 SQTKLPLIIC
-1437 GAKQQYKMVPGRIV
+1437 GSKSQYKMVPGRIV

-1463 YFEFDNHFFY
+1463 YFEFDNQFYY

-1491 DAISSVKPKNRFQ
+1491 EAITSVKPKNRFQ
-1504 APDQAKGLPSFT
+1504 APDPSKNLPSFT

-1534 DIEEESETEE
+1534 DIEEEEDTDAGE

>member
-1 MNKSYLRT
+1 MKRFFL
-9 ISPSSYTHKSPAYH
+9 ISI
-23 YSTFFIL
+23 IL
-30 HSSFYIFIRNRSFLY
+30 
-45 LCTPFF
+45 
-51 CVTMKKLLT
+51 CVSVLT
-60 VCILLCL
+60 Y
-67 TVLAQAQR
+67 AQR

-80 KDPSKTVEEMKEFY
+80 NDPTKTVEEMKEFY

-101 QKEAKDILDTF
+101 QKEAKEILEQF

-119 MDPAN
+119 MDADN
-124 QQVFLEEAN
+124 QEVFIQEAN

-139 HRPIPHFQSFIHT
+139 HRPIPHFQSFIRT
-152 YNVFIQSQ
+152 YDIFLQSQ
-160 YADEAD
+160 YVGEAE
-166 TWKKILDYHIGQ
+166 TWQKILDYHISK
-178 SSTFFQDKMSLYAR
+178 SSTFFQEKMELYAR
-192 FFQGN
+192 FFQDN
-197 ILNQGD
+197 IMNQGD

-210 SDPEKMGFAEEPFF
+210 GLADHLGFDQEPYFD
-224 EFKNIDLMGFSA
+224 FKDIDLWGYSA
-236 KDSLTVKGMSGR
+236 KDSLVVSSVNGR

-261 TITWERA
+261 TISWDRA
-268 GLDDNVKAVLKT
+268 GLDPGVYAELKT

-292 DNALLHY
+292 DDALFHY
-299 PRLFAQPVIGRVEDK
+299 PKLFAQPMVGRVEEK
-314 AVLPTSEEKATY
+314 AVLPTSEEDATY
-326 PRFISDEATLP
+326 PRFISYETTLP
-337 VKNLYK
+337 VKDLYK
-343 DVDYVGG
+343 DVDYIGG
-350 FEMRGASIY
+350 FAMHGASIF
-359 GTGQGD
+359 GTGHGD
-365 ILAKVTI
+365 TLAKVTI
-372 YNEGKVIISASSRS
+372 YNEGEVIITAQSRS

-395 SEDAKVSVYIEN
+395 SEDAKVSLYIEN

-421 EKKSLLISR
+421 EKKNLLISR

-437 SPFFDSYHKLDMYVE
+437 SPFFDSYHKLDMCVE
-452 SLQWVTTEKR
+452 SIQWTTTEKR

-472 SNQKAYFES
+472 SDQAAYFES

-486 ESVMH
+486 EGVMH
-491 EIAGYNIVNPLYTL
+491 EIAGFNTQNPLYTL

-513 YESLTI
+513 YEDLTI

-545 IEYDI
+545 IEYDV
-550 NNNQINYRSKIAQ
+550 NNNRIHYRSKIAQ

-568 VKKKDY
+568 LKKKDY

-613 YPMNELVTVKKN
+613 YPMDELVTVKKN

-654 VDMDVIDT
+654 VDMDIIDT

-669 KDGPM
+669 KNGPM

-679 YKLQRVRSEI
+679 YKLQRVRSQI

-698 DAPGN
+698 DVPGN
-703 KSGMTDYPDYPIFEA
+703 KSGIVDYPDYPIFEA

-733 GVYDRNKFYY
+733 GVYDRNRFYY
-743 AVNQFRIVN
+743 SVNQFRIVN
-752 LDNFVIDSMKFGGA
+752 LDNFVIDSMKFTGA

-774 DIAEPLKVQPD
+774 DIDEPLKVQSD
-785 FSLGFVHNTGGLP
+785 FSLGFVHNTTGLP
-798 MYGTRGAYQGR
+798 MYGTKGGYQGR

-820 GNIDYITSHTTSD
+820 GNIDYITSHTYSD
-833 SLVFYIDSTNG
+833 SLVFYLDSTNG
-844 SANKHIVD
+844 AANRHIVD
-852 EQLAG
+852 EQQAG

-868 YMHWEPYEDQM
+868 YLHWEPYEDQM
-879 FVHTLANPMDL
+879 FIHTLQEPMDI
-890 FTEATLT
+890 FKETELT
-897 GNSKITSSGMFGTGI
+897 GNSKITPNGMFGTGI

-964 TRKGHFIANGEASV
+964 TRKGRFLANGEASV
-978 VYFVKNEIKAK
+978 VYFVQNEVKAK

-1007 DDPHKNV
+1007 DDPYKNT

-1034 YAVAP
+1034 FAVAP
-1039 YVDYQFT
+1039 EVNYQFT
-1046 AVNAEYD
+1046 AVNAEFD
-1053 FAKNV
+1053 FAKN
-1058 IAAHGVRYINV
+1058 IINAHGVRYINV

-1074 TPQHGDVTIRKNA
+1074 TPLHGDVTIRKHA
-1087 AMDPLEKSRILAGRE
+1087 AMDILEKARILAGRE
-1102 NKFHELY
+1102 NKYHELY
-1109 DCNTRIVSA
+1109 NCHARIQSA
-1118 TKFFANGYYDY
+1118 TRFYANGYYDY
-1129 IDAEQRVQTLYF
+1129 IDAEERVQTLYF
-1141 DTLYFMKETHGD
+1141 DTIYFMKETFGE

-1181 FLSYFGGVEIIHGC
+1181 FLSYFGGVEILHGC
-1195 DSVKHARMKILQQV
+1195 DTVKHARMKILQQV
-1209 DPNNIMIQVHDRTK
+1209 DPNNIMLQVHDRTK

-1268 DKETHEFKAASR
+1268 DKETREFKAASK

-1285 PSIPGN
+1285 PSVPGN
-1291 IITLNTDNC
+1291 IIVLNTDNC
-1300 EVHGSGSIDMG
+1300 EATGTGTIDMG
-1311 AKLGRVDFVTNGT
+1311 TKLGRVDFVTNGT

-1335 MHLTTSIDF
+1335 MHITTSIDF
-1344 FFNEKSMDI
+1344 FFNDKSMDL
-1353 MNKALENTTLDYVDV
+1353 MNKALENASLDFVDV
-1368 SGDEAYDLALYNLL
+1368 SGDEAFDQALYNIL

-1397 QNRRLPDALQVKFL
+1397 QNRRLPDALQVQFL

-1417 EWDKEQSTFK
+1417 DWDKDHSTFK
-1427 SQTKLPLIVC
+1427 SQTVLPLIVC
-1437 GAKQQYKMVPGRIV
+1437 GSKQVYKTVPGRIV

-1463 YFEFDNHFFY
+1463 YFEFDDQFY
-1473 YQFDNNAVSAFS
+1473 YFQFDNNAVSAFS
-1485 SDKAFN
+1485 SNKAFN
-1491 DAISSVKPKNRFQ
+1491 DAITSVKPKNRFQ
-1504 APDQAKGLPSFT
+1504 EPDKAKGLPSFT

-1529 KKYFT
+1529 KNYFT
-1534 DIEEESETEE
+1534 DIEEETETESETGE

>member
-1 MNKSYLRT
+1 M
-9 ISPSSYTHKSPAYH
+9 
-23 YSTFFIL
+23 
-30 HSSFYIFIRNRSFLY
+30 
-45 LCTPFF
+45 
-51 CVTMKKLLT
+51 LT
-60 VCILLCL
+60 Y
-67 TVLAQAQR
+67 AQR

-80 KDPSKTVEEMKEFY
+80 NDPAKTVEEMKEFY

-101 QKEAKDILDTF
+101 QKEAKEILEQF
-112 ELMWTTR
+112 EQMWTTR
-119 MDPAN
+119 MDADN
-124 QQVFLEEAN
+124 QAVFIAEAN

-139 HRPIPHFQSFIHT
+139 YRPIPHFQSLIRT
-152 YNVFIQSQ
+152 YDIFLQSQ
-160 YADEAD
+160 YAGESE
-166 TWKKILDYHIGQ
+166 TWQKILDYHIGK
-178 SSTFFQDKMSLYAR
+178 SSTFFQEKMELYAR
-192 FFQGN
+192 FFQDN
-197 ILNQGD
+197 IMNQGD

-210 SDPEKMGFAEEPFF
+210 GFADHLGFDTEPFF
-224 EFKNIDLMGFSA
+224 DFRDIDLWGYSA
-236 KDSLTVKGMSGR
+236 KDSLVVSGVNGR
-248 YYPDKLQFKANGG
+248 YFPDKLQFKANGG
-261 TITWERA
+261 TISWDRA
-268 GLDDNVKAVLKT
+268 GLDPSVYAKLST

-285 RFPRVVA
+285 RFPRVV
-292 DNALLHY
+292 DNNALFHN
-299 PRLFAQPVIGRVEDK
+299 PKLFPQPMLGRVEDK

-326 PRFISDEATLP
+326 PRFTSQEATLP

-350 FEMRGASIY
+350 FAMHGASIF
-359 GTGQGD
+359 GTGHGD
-365 ILAKVTI
+365 TLAKVTI
-372 YNEGKVIISASSRS
+372 YNEGEVIITAQSRS

-395 SEDAKVSVYIEN
+395 SEDAKVSIYIET

-437 SPFFDSYHKLDMYVE
+437 SPFFNSYHKLDMYVE
-452 SLQWVTTEKR
+452 SIQWVTTEKR

-472 SNQKAYFES
+472 SDQQAYFES

-486 ESVMH
+486 EAVMH
-491 EIAGYNIVNPLYTL
+491 EIAGINTQNPLYTL

-513 YESLTI
+513 YEDLTI

-550 NNNQINYRSKIAQ
+550 NNNRIRYRSKIAQ

-585 ASLDLVTNDLKITGC
+585 ASLDLLTNDLKITGC

-613 YPMNELVTVKKN
+613 YPMDELVTVKKN

-635 GGLFDFVTHNCQF
+635 GGLFDFVTHNCHF

-654 VDMDVIDT
+654 VDMDIIDT

-669 KDGPM
+669 KNGPM

-679 YKLQRVRSEI
+679 YKLQRVRSQI

-698 DAPGN
+698 DVPGN
-703 KSGMTDYPDYPIFEA
+703 KCGMVDYPDYPIFEA

-733 GVYDRNKFYY
+733 GVYDRNRFYY

-752 LDNFVIDSMKFGGA
+752 LDNFVIDSMKFSGA

-785 FSLGFVHNTGGLP
+785 FSLGFVHNTSGLP
-798 MYGTRGAYQGR
+798 MYGTRGGYQGR

-820 GNIDYITSHTTSD
+820 GTIDYITSHTLSD
-833 SLVFYIDSTNG
+833 SLVFYLDSTNG
-844 SANKHIVD
+844 TANRHIVD
-852 EQLAG
+852 EQMAG

-868 YMHWEPYEDQM
+868 YLHWEPYQDQM
-879 FVHTLANPMDL
+879 FIHTLEQPMDI
-890 FTEATLT
+890 FKETQLT
-897 GNSKITSSGMFGTGI
+897 GNSKITPNGMFGTGL

-930 ELLADTADL
+930 ELLADTANL

-964 TRKGHFIANGEASV
+964 TRKGRFLANGEASV
-978 VYFVKNEIKAK
+978 VYFVQNEVKAK

-1007 DDPHKNV
+1007 DDPYKDT
-1014 DIDNTPIKELVDM
+1014 DIDNTPIKDLVDM

-1039 YVDYQFT
+1039 EVNYQFT
-1046 AVNAEYD
+1046 AVNAEFD
-1053 FAKNV
+1053 FAKN
-1058 IAAHGVRYINV
+1058 IINAHGVRYINV

-1074 TPQHGDVTIRKNA
+1074 TPQHGDVTIRKHA
-1087 AMDPLEKSRILAGRE
+1087 AMDILEKARILAGRE
-1102 NKFHELY
+1102 NKYHELY
-1109 DCNTRIVSA
+1109 NCHARIQSA
-1118 TKFFANGYYDY
+1118 TRFYANGYYDY
-1129 IDAEQRVQTLYF
+1129 IDAEERVQTLYF
-1141 DTLYFMKETHGD
+1141 DTVYFMKETFGE
-1153 AKIPKEK
+1153 AKIPREK

-1181 FLSYFGGVEIIHGC
+1181 FLSYFGGVEILHGC
-1195 DSVKHARMKILQQV
+1195 DTLKHARMKILQQV

-1268 DKETHEFKAASR
+1268 DKETREFKAASK

-1285 PSIPGN
+1285 PSVPGN
-1291 IITLNTDNC
+1291 IIILNTDNC
-1300 EVHGSGSIDMG
+1300 EATGTGTIDMG

-1344 FFNEKSMDI
+1344 FFNDKSMDL
-1353 MNKALENTTLDYVDV
+1353 MNKALEKASLDFVDV
-1368 SGDEAYDLALYNLL
+1368 SGDEAYDQALYNIL
-1382 GKTEYDRYQRSTALG
+1382 GKAEYDRFQRNASMG
-1397 QNRRLPDALQVKFL
+1397 EYRRLPSALQVQFL

-1417 EWDKEQSTFK
+1417 EWDKAQSTFK
-1427 SQTKLPLIVC
+1427 SQTRLPLMIC
-1437 GAKQQYKMVPGRIV
+1437 GAKQVYKIVPGRIV

-1463 YFEFDNHFFY
+1463 YFEFENQFY
-1473 YQFDNNAVSAFS
+1473 YFQFDNNAVSAFS

-1491 DAISSVKPKNRFQ
+1491 DAITSVKPKNRFQ
-1504 APDQAKGLPSFT
+1504 EPDKAKGLPSFT

-1529 KKYFT
+1529 KNYFT
-1534 DIEEESETEE
+1534 DIEEETETED

>member
-1 MNKSYLRT
+1 MKRFFL
-9 ISPSSYTHKSPAYH
+9 ISI
-23 YSTFFIL
+23 IL
-30 HSSFYIFIRNRSFLY
+30 
-45 LCTPFF
+45 
-51 CVTMKKLLT
+51 CVSVLT
-60 VCILLCL
+60 Y
-67 TVLAQAQR
+67 AQR

-80 KDPSKTVEEMKEFY
+80 NDPTKTVEEMKEFY

-101 QKEAKDILDTF
+101 QKEAKEILEQF

-119 MDPAN
+119 MDADN
-124 QQVFLEEAN
+124 QEVFITEAN

-139 HRPIPHFQSFIHT
+139 HRPIPHFQSFIRT
-152 YNVFIQSQ
+152 YDIFLQSQ
-160 YADEAD
+160 YAGESE
-166 TWKKILDYHIGQ
+166 TWQKILDYHISK
-178 SSTFFQDKMSLYAR
+178 SSTFFQEKMELYAR
-192 FFQGN
+192 FFQDN
-197 ILNQGD
+197 IMNQGD

-210 SDPEKMGFAEEPFF
+210 GFADHLGFDQEPYFD
-224 EFKNIDLMGFSA
+224 FKDIDLWGYSA
-236 KDSLTVKGMSGR
+236 KDSLVVSSVNGR

-261 TITWERA
+261 TISWNRA
-268 GLDDNVKAVLKT
+268 GLDPGVYAELKT

-292 DNALLHY
+292 DDALFHY
-299 PRLFAQPVIGRVEDK
+299 PKLFAQPMVGRVEEK
-314 AVLPTSEEKATY
+314 AVLPTSEEDATY
-326 PRFISDEATLP
+326 PRFTSYETTLP
-337 VKNLYK
+337 VKDLYK
-343 DVDYVGG
+343 DVDYIGG
-350 FEMRGASIY
+350 FAMHGASIF
-359 GTGQGD
+359 GTGHGD
-365 ILAKVTI
+365 TLAKVTI
-372 YNEGKVIISASSRS
+372 YNEGQVIITAQSRS

-395 SEDAKVSVYIEN
+395 SEDAKVSLYIEN

-421 EKKSLLISR
+421 EKKNLLISR

-452 SLQWVTTEKR
+452 SIQWTTTEKR

-472 SNQKAYFES
+472 SDQAAYFES

-486 ESVMH
+486 EGVMH
-491 EIAGYNIVNPLYTL
+491 EIAGFNTQNPLYTL

-513 YESLTI
+513 YEDLTI

-545 IEYDI
+545 IEYDV
-550 NNNQINYRSKIAQ
+550 NNNRIHYRSKIAQ

-568 VKKKDY
+568 LKKKDY

-613 YPMNELVTVKKN
+613 YPMDELVTVKKN

-654 VDMDVIDT
+654 VDMDIIDT

-669 KDGPM
+669 KNGPM

-679 YKLQRVRSEI
+679 YKLQRVRSQI

-698 DAPGN
+698 DVPGN
-703 KSGMTDYPDYPIFEA
+703 KSGIVDYPDYPIFEA

-733 GVYDRNKFYY
+733 GVYDRNRFYY
-743 AVNQFRIVN
+743 SVNQFRIVN
-752 LDNFVIDSMKFGGA
+752 LDNFVIDSMKFTGA

-774 DIAEPLKVQPD
+774 DIAEPLKVQSD
-785 FSLGFVHNTGGLP
+785 FSLGFVHNTTGLP
-798 MYGTRGAYQGR
+798 MYGTKGGYQGR

-820 GNIDYITSHTTSD
+820 GNIDYITSHTYSD
-833 SLVFYIDSTNG
+833 SLVFYLDSTNG
-844 SANKHIVD
+844 AANRHIVD
-852 EQLAG
+852 EQQAG

-868 YMHWEPYEDQM
+868 YLHWEPYEDQM
-879 FVHTLANPMDL
+879 FIHTLQEPMDI
-890 FTEATLT
+890 FKETELT
-897 GNSKITSSGMFGTGI
+897 GNSKITPNGMFGTGI

-964 TRKGHFIANGEASV
+964 TRKGRFLANGEASV
-978 VYFVKNEIKAK
+978 VYFVQNEVKAK

-1007 DDPHKNV
+1007 DDPYKNT

-1034 YAVAP
+1034 FAVAP
-1039 YVDYQFT
+1039 EVNYQFT
-1046 AVNAEYD
+1046 AVNAEFD
-1053 FAKNV
+1053 FAKN
-1058 IAAHGVRYINV
+1058 IINAHGVRYINV

-1074 TPQHGDVTIRKNA
+1074 TPLHGDVTIRKHA
-1087 AMDPLEKSRILAGRE
+1087 AMDILEKARILAGRE
-1102 NKFHELY
+1102 NKYHELY
-1109 DCNTRIVSA
+1109 DCHARIQSA
-1118 TKFFANGYYDY
+1118 TRFYANGYYDY
-1129 IDAEQRVQTLYF
+1129 IDAEERVQTLYF
-1141 DTLYFMKETHGD
+1141 DTIYFMKETFGE

-1181 FLSYFGGVEIIHGC
+1181 FLSYFGGVEILHGC
-1195 DSVKHARMKILQQV
+1195 DTLKHARMKILQQV
-1209 DPNNIMIQVHDRTK
+1209 DPNNIMLQVHDRTK

-1268 DKETHEFKAASR
+1268 DKETREFKAASK

-1285 PSIPGN
+1285 PSVPGN
-1291 IITLNTDNC
+1291 IIVLNTDNC
-1300 EVHGSGSIDMG
+1300 EATGTGTIDMG
-1311 AKLGRVDFVTNGT
+1311 TKLGRVDFVTNGT

-1335 MHLTTSIDF
+1335 MHITTSIDF
-1344 FFNEKSMDI
+1344 FFNDKSMDL
-1353 MNKALENTTLDYVDV
+1353 MNKALENASLDFVDV
-1368 SGDEAYDLALYNLL
+1368 SGDEAFDQALYNIL

-1397 QNRRLPDALQVKFL
+1397 QNRRLPDALQVQFL

-1417 EWDKEQSTFK
+1417 DWDKDHSTFK
-1427 SQTKLPLIVC
+1427 SQTVLPLIVC
-1437 GAKQQYKMVPGRIV
+1437 GSKQVYKTVPGRIV

-1463 YFEFDNHFFY
+1463 YFEFDDQFY
-1473 YQFDNNAVSAFS
+1473 YFQFDNNAVSAFS
-1485 SDKAFN
+1485 SNKAFN
-1491 DAISSVKPKNRFQ
+1491 DAITSVKPKNRFQ
-1504 APDQAKGLPSFT
+1504 EPDKAKGLPSFT

-1529 KKYFT
+1529 KNYFT
-1534 DIEEESETEE
+1534 DIEEETETESETGE

>member
-1 MNKSYLRT
+1 MS
-9 ISPSSYTHKSPAYH
+9 
-23 YSTFFIL
+23 
-30 HSSFYIFIRNRSFLY
+30 
-45 LCTPFF
+45 
-51 CVTMKKLLT
+51 VLT
-60 VCILLCL
+60 Y
-67 TVLAQAQR
+67 AQR

-80 KDPSKTVEEMKEFY
+80 NDPSKTVAEMKEFY

-101 QKEAKDILDTF
+101 QKEAKEILEQF
-112 ELMWTTR
+112 EQMWTTR
-119 MDPAN
+119 MDADN
-124 QQVFLEEAN
+124 QAVFIAAAN

-139 HRPIPHFQSFIHT
+139 YRPIPHFQSLIRT
-152 YNVFIQSQ
+152 YDIFLQSQ
-160 YADEAD
+160 YAGESE
-166 TWKKILDYHIGQ
+166 TWQKILDYHIGK
-178 SSTFFQDKMSLYAR
+178 SSTFFQEKIGLYAH
-192 FFQGN
+192 FFQDN

-210 SDPEKMGFAEEPFF
+210 GFADHLGFDTEPFF
-224 EFKNIDLMGFSA
+224 DFRDIDLWGYSA
-236 KDSLTVKGMSGR
+236 KDSLVVSGVDGR
-248 YYPDKLQFKANGG
+248 YFPDKLQFKAKGG
-261 TITWERA
+261 TISWDRA
-268 GLDDNVKAVLKT
+268 GLDPSVYAKLSN

-285 RFPRVVA
+285 RFPRVV
-292 DNALLHY
+292 DNNALFHN
-299 PRLFAQPVIGRVEDK
+299 PKLFPQPMLGRVEDK

-326 PRFISDEATLP
+326 PRFTSLEATLP

-350 FEMRGASIY
+350 FAMHGASIF

-365 ILAKVTI
+365 TLAKVTI
-372 YNEGKVIISASSRS
+372 YNEGEVIITAQSRS
-386 FLIRPANLL
+386 FLIRPTNLL
-395 SEDAKVSVYIEN
+395 SEDAKVSIYIET

-437 SPFFDSYHKLDMYVE
+437 SPFFNSYHKLDMYVE
-452 SLQWVTTEKR
+452 SIQWVTTEKR
-462 IELKPIVGNT
+462 IELKPIVGN
-472 SNQKAYFES
+472 SSDQQAYFES

-486 ESVMH
+486 EAVMH
-491 EIAGYNIVNPLYTL
+491 EIAGINTQNPLYTL

-513 YESLTI
+513 YEDLTI

-550 NNNQINYRSKIAQ
+550 NNNHIRYRSKIAQ

-568 VKKKDY
+568 LKKKDY

-585 ASLDLVTNDLKITGC
+585 ASLDLATNDLKITGC

-613 YPMNELVTVKKN
+613 YPMDELVTVKKN

-635 GGLFDFVTHNCQF
+635 GGLFDFVTHNCHF

-654 VDMDVIDT
+654 VDMDIIDT

-669 KDGPM
+669 KNGPM

-679 YKLQRVRSEI
+679 YKLQRVRSQI

-698 DAPGN
+698 DVPGN
-703 KSGMTDYPDYPIFEA
+703 KCGMVDYPDYPIFEA

-733 GVYDRNKFYY
+733 GVYDRNRFYY

-752 LDNFVIDSMKFGGA
+752 LDNFVIDSMKFSGA
-766 LISGGIFP
+766 LVSGGIFP
-774 DIAEPLKVQPD
+774 DIAEPLKVQSD
-785 FSLGFVHNTGGLP
+785 FSLGFVHNTSGLP
-798 MYGTRGAYQGR
+798 MYGTKGGYQGR

-820 GNIDYITSHTTSD
+820 GTIDYITSHTISD
-833 SLVFYIDSTNG
+833 SLVFYLDSTNG
-844 SANKHIVD
+844 SANRHIVD
-852 EQLAG
+852 EQMAG

-868 YMHWEPYEDQM
+868 YLHWEPYQDQM
-879 FVHTLANPMDL
+879 FIHTLQQPMDI
-890 FTEATLT
+890 FRETQLT
-897 GNSKITSSGMFGTGI
+897 GNSKITPNGMFGTGL

-964 TRKGHFIANGEASV
+964 TRKGRFLANGDASV
-978 VYFVKNEIKAK
+978 VYFVQNEVKAK

-1007 DDPHKNV
+1007 DDPYKDT
-1014 DIDNTPIKELVDM
+1014 DIDNTPIKDLVDM

-1039 YVDYQFT
+1039 EVNYQFT
-1046 AVNAEYD
+1046 AVNAEFD
-1053 FAKNV
+1053 FAKN
-1058 IAAHGVRYINV
+1058 IINAHGVRYINV

-1074 TPQHGDVTIRKNA
+1074 TPQHGDVTIRKHA
-1087 AMDPLEKSRILAGRE
+1087 AMDILEKARILAGRE
-1102 NKFHELY
+1102 NKYHELY
-1109 DCNTRIVSA
+1109 NCHARIQSA
-1118 TKFFANGYYDY
+1118 TRFYANGYYDY
-1129 IDAEQRVQTLYF
+1129 IDAEERVQTLYF
-1141 DTLYFMKETHGD
+1141 DTVYFMKETFGE
-1153 AKIPKEK
+1153 AKIPREK

-1195 DSVKHARMKILQQV
+1195 DTLKHARMKILQQV

-1268 DKETHEFKAASR
+1268 DKETREFKAASK

-1285 PSIPGN
+1285 PSVPGN
-1291 IITLNTDNC
+1291 IIILNTDNC
-1300 EVHGSGSIDMG
+1300 EATGTGTIDMG

-1344 FFNEKSMDI
+1344 FFNDKSMDL
-1353 MNKALENTTLDYVDV
+1353 MNKALEKASLDFVDV
-1368 SGDEAYDLALYNLL
+1368 SGDEAYDQALYNIL
-1382 GKTEYDRYQRSTALG
+1382 GKAEYDRFQRNASMG
-1397 QNRRLPDALQVKFL
+1397 EYRRLPNALQVKFL

-1417 EWDKEQSTFK
+1417 EWDKSQSTFK
-1427 SQTKLPLIVC
+1427 SQTKLPLMIC
-1437 GAKQQYKMVPGRIV
+1437 GAKQVYKIVPGRIV

-1463 YFEFDNHFFY
+1463 YFEFDNQFY
-1473 YQFDNNAVSAFS
+1473 YFQFDNNAVSAFS

-1491 DAISSVKPKNRFQ
+1491 DAITSVKPKNRFQ
-1504 APDQAKGLPSFT
+1504 EPDKAKGLPSFT

-1529 KKYFT
+1529 KNYFT
-1534 DIEEESETEE
+1534 DIEEETETEE

>member
-1 MNKSYLRT
+1 MKRFFL
-9 ISPSSYTHKSPAYH
+9 ISI
-23 YSTFFIL
+23 IL
-30 HSSFYIFIRNRSFLY
+30 
-45 LCTPFF
+45 
-51 CVTMKKLLT
+51 CVSVLT
-60 VCILLCL
+60 Y
-67 TVLAQAQR
+67 AQR

-80 KDPSKTVEEMKEFY
+80 NDPTKTVEEMKEFY

-101 QKEAKDILDTF
+101 QKEAKEILEQF

-119 MDPAN
+119 MDADN
-124 QQVFLEEAN
+124 QEVFIQEAN

-139 HRPIPHFQSFIHT
+139 HRPIPHFQSFIRT
-152 YNVFIQSQ
+152 YDIFLQSQ
-160 YADEAD
+160 YAGESE
-166 TWKKILDYHIGQ
+166 TWQKILDYHISK
-178 SSTFFQDKMSLYAR
+178 SSTFFQEKMELYAR
-192 FFQGN
+192 FFQDN
-197 ILNQGD
+197 IMNQGD

-210 SDPEKMGFAEEPFF
+210 GFADHLGFDQEPYFD
-224 EFKNIDLMGFSA
+224 FKDIDLWGYSA
-236 KDSLTVKGMSGR
+236 KDSLVVSSVNGR

-261 TITWERA
+261 TISWDRA
-268 GLDDNVKAVLKT
+268 GLDPGVYAELKT

-292 DNALLHY
+292 EDALFHY
-299 PRLFAQPVIGRVEDK
+299 PRLFAQPMLGRVEEK

-326 PRFISDEATLP
+326 PRFTSNETTLP

-343 DVDYVGG
+343 DVDYIGG
-350 FEMRGASIY
+350 FAMHGASIF

-365 ILAKVTI
+365 TLAKVTI
-372 YNEGKVIISASSRS
+372 YNEGQVIITAQSRS

-395 SEDAKVSVYIEN
+395 SEDAKVSLYIEN

-452 SLQWVTTEKR
+452 SIQWVTTEKR

-472 SNQKAYFES
+472 SDQAAYFES

-486 ESVMH
+486 EGVMH
-491 EIAGYNIVNPLYTL
+491 EIAGFNTQNPLYTL

-513 YESLTI
+513 YEDLTI

-545 IEYDI
+545 IEYDV
-550 NNNQINYRSKIAQ
+550 NNNRIHYRSKIAQ

-568 VKKKDY
+568 LKKKDY

-613 YPMNELVTVKKN
+613 YPMDELVTVKKN

-654 VDMDVIDT
+654 VDMDIIDT

-669 KDGPM
+669 KNGPM

-679 YKLQRVRSEI
+679 YKLQRVRSQI

-698 DAPGN
+698 DVPGN
-703 KSGMTDYPDYPIFEA
+703 KSGIVDYPDYPIFEA

-733 GVYDRNKFYY
+733 GVYDRNRFYY
-743 AVNQFRIVN
+743 SVNQFRIVN
-752 LDNFVIDSMKFGGA
+752 LDNFVIDSMKFTGA

-774 DIAEPLKVQPD
+774 DIAEPLKVQSD
-785 FSLGFVHNTGGLP
+785 FSLGFVHNTTGLP
-798 MYGTRGAYQGR
+798 MYGTKGGYQGR

-820 GNIDYITSHTTSD
+820 GNIDYITSHTYSD
-833 SLVFYIDSTNG
+833 SLVFYLDSTNG
-844 SANKHIVD
+844 AANRHIVD
-852 EQLAG
+852 EQQAG

-868 YMHWEPYEDQM
+868 YLHWEPYEDQM
-879 FVHTLANPMDL
+879 FIHTLQEPMDI
-890 FTEATLT
+890 FKETELT
-897 GNSKITSSGMFGTGI
+897 GNSKITPNGMFGTGI

-964 TRKGHFIANGEASV
+964 TRKGRFMANGEASV
-978 VYFVKNEIKAK
+978 VYFVQNEVKAK

-1007 DDPHKNV
+1007 DDPYKNT

-1039 YVDYQFT
+1039 EVNYQFT
-1046 AVNAEYD
+1046 AVNAEFD
-1053 FAKNV
+1053 FAKN
-1058 IAAHGVRYINV
+1058 IINAHGVRYINV

-1074 TPQHGDVTIRKNA
+1074 TPLHGDVTIRKHA
-1087 AMDPLEKSRILAGRE
+1087 AMDILEKARILAGRE
-1102 NKFHELY
+1102 NKYHELY
-1109 DCNTRIVSA
+1109 NCHARIQSA
-1118 TKFFANGYYDY
+1118 TRFYANGYYDY
-1129 IDAEQRVQTLYF
+1129 IDAEERVQTLYF
-1141 DTLYFMKETHGD
+1141 DTIYFMKETFGE

-1181 FLSYFGGVEIIHGC
+1181 FLSYFGGVEILHGC
-1195 DSVKHARMKILQQV
+1195 DTVKHARMKILQQV
-1209 DPNNIMIQVHDRTK
+1209 DPNNIMLQVHDRTK

-1268 DKETHEFKAASR
+1268 DKETREFKAASK

-1285 PSIPGN
+1285 PSVPGN
-1291 IITLNTDNC
+1291 IIVLNTDNC
-1300 EVHGSGSIDMG
+1300 EATGTGTIDMG
-1311 AKLGRVDFVTNGT
+1311 TKLGRVDFVTNGT

-1335 MHLTTSIDF
+1335 MHITTSIDF
-1344 FFNEKSMDI
+1344 FFNDKSMDL
-1353 MNKALENTTLDYVDV
+1353 MNKALENASLDFVDV
-1368 SGDEAYDLALYNLL
+1368 SGDEAFDQALYNIL

-1397 QNRRLPDALQVKFL
+1397 QNRRLPDALQVQFL

-1417 EWDKEQSTFK
+1417 DWDKDHSTFK
-1427 SQTKLPLIVC
+1427 SQTVLPLIVC
-1437 GAKQQYKMVPGRIV
+1437 GSKQVYKTVPGRIV

-1463 YFEFDNHFFY
+1463 YFEFDDQFY
-1473 YQFDNNAVSAFS
+1473 YFQFDNNAVSAFS
-1485 SDKAFN
+1485 SNKAFN
-1491 DAISSVKPKNRFQ
+1491 DAITSVKPKNRFQ
-1504 APDQAKGLPSFT
+1504 EPDKAKGLPSFT

-1529 KKYFT
+1529 KNYFT
-1534 DIEEESETEE
+1534 DIEEETETESETGE

>member
-1 MNKSYLRT
+1 
-9 ISPSSYTHKSPAYH
+9 
-23 YSTFFIL
+23 
-30 HSSFYIFIRNRSFLY
+30 
-45 LCTPFF
+45 
-51 CVTMKKLLT
+51 MKKLLT

-67 TVLAQAQR
+67 TVLTQAQR

-101 QKEAKDILDTF
+101 QKEAKAILDTF

-139 HRPIPHFQSFIHT
+139 HRPIPHFESYIRT
-152 YNVFIQSQ
+152 YNIFVQSQ

-166 TWKKILDYHIGQ
+166 IWKKILDYHIGQ

-192 FFQGN
+192 FFQDN

-203 NVKWVAM
+203 NVKWIA
-210 SDPEKMGFAEEPFF
+210 MGFADHLSFDQEPYF
-224 EFKNIDLMGFSA
+224 EFKDIDLWGFSA
-236 KDSLTVKGMSGR
+236 KDSLIVSSVNGR

-261 TITWERA
+261 IIDWERA
-268 GLDDNVKAVLKT
+268 GLDANVKAVLKT

-292 DNALLHY
+292 ENALFYY
-299 PRLFAQPVIGRVEDK
+299 PKLFSQPLVGRVEDK
-314 AVLPTSEEKATY
+314 AMLPTSEEKATY
-326 PRFISDEATLP
+326 PRFVSDEATLP

-372 YNEGKVIISASSRS
+372 YNEGKVIITAASRS
-386 FLIRPANLL
+386 FLIRPTNLL

-472 SNQKAYFES
+472 SDQKAFFES

-486 ESVMH
+486 EGVMH
-491 EIAGYNIVNPLYTL
+491 EIAGYNNVNPLYTL

-689 EELSGVLYV
+689 QELSGVLYV

-752 LDNFVIDSMKFGGA
+752 LDNFVIDSMKFSGA
-766 LISGGIFP
+766 LVSGGIFP

-785 FSLGFVHNTGGLP
+785 FSLGFVHNTTGLP

-820 GNIDYITSHTTSD
+820 GNIDYITSHTFSD

-844 SANKHIVD
+844 SANKHLVD

-879 FVHTLANPMDL
+879 FVHTIANPMDI

-897 GNSKITSSGMFGTGI
+897 GNSKITPSGMFGTGI

-930 ELLADTADL
+930 EILADTADL

-978 VYFVKNEIKAK
+978 VYFVQNEIKAK

-1109 DCNTRIVSA
+1109 NCNTRIHSA
-1118 TKFFANGYYDY
+1118 SKFYANGYYDY
-1129 IDAEQRVQTLYF
+1129 IDAEQRVQTIYF
-1141 DTLYFMKETHGD
+1141 DTVYFMRETFGE
-1153 AKIPKEK
+1153 AKIPLEK

-1223 DMDERKVVVAIASSN
+1223 DMNERKVVVAIASSN

-1268 DKETHEFKAASR
+1268 DKETREFKAASK

-1285 PSIPGN
+1285 PSLPGN

>member
-1 MNKSYLRT
+1 
-9 ISPSSYTHKSPAYH
+9 
-23 YSTFFIL
+23 
-30 HSSFYIFIRNRSFLY
+30 
-45 LCTPFF
+45 
-51 CVTMKKLLT
+51 MKKLLT

-67 TVLAQAQR
+67 MVLAQAQR

>member
-1 MNKSYLRT
+1 MKRFFL
-9 ISPSSYTHKSPAYH
+9 ISI
-23 YSTFFIL
+23 IL
-30 HSSFYIFIRNRSFLY
+30 
-45 LCTPFF
+45 
-51 CVTMKKLLT
+51 CVSVLT
-60 VCILLCL
+60 Y
-67 TVLAQAQR
+67 AQR

-80 KDPSKTVEEMKEFY
+80 NDPTKTVEEMKEFY

-101 QKEAKDILDTF
+101 QKEAKEILEQF

-119 MDPAN
+119 MDADN
-124 QQVFLEEAN
+124 QEVFITEAN

-139 HRPIPHFQSFIHT
+139 HRPIPHFQSFIRT
-152 YNVFIQSQ
+152 YDIFLQSQ
-160 YADEAD
+160 YAGEAE
-166 TWKKILDYHIGQ
+166 TWQKILDYHISK
-178 SSTFFQDKMSLYAR
+178 SSTFFQEKMELYAR
-192 FFQGN
+192 FFQDN
-197 ILNQGD
+197 IMNQGD

-210 SDPEKMGFAEEPFF
+210 GFADHLGFDQEPYFD
-224 EFKNIDLMGFSA
+224 FKDIDLWGYSA
-236 KDSLTVKGMSGR
+236 KDSLVVSSVNGR

-261 TITWERA
+261 TISWDRA
-268 GLDDNVKAVLKT
+268 GLDPGVYAELKT

-292 DNALLHY
+292 DNALFHY
-299 PRLFAQPVIGRVEDK
+299 PKLFAQPMLGRVEEK

-326 PRFISDEATLP
+326 PRFTSYETTLP

-343 DVDYVGG
+343 DVDYIGG
-350 FEMRGASIY
+350 FAMHGASIF

-365 ILAKVTI
+365 TLAKVTI
-372 YNEGKVIISASSRS
+372 YNEGQVIITAQSRS

-395 SEDAKVSVYIEN
+395 SEDAKVSLYIEN

-452 SLQWVTTEKR
+452 SIQWVTTEKR

-472 SNQKAYFES
+472 SDQAAYFES

-486 ESVMH
+486 EGVMH
-491 EIAGYNIVNPLYTL
+491 EIAGFNTQNPLYTL

-513 YESLTI
+513 YEDLTI

-545 IEYDI
+545 IEYDV
-550 NNNQINYRSKIAQ
+550 NNNRIHYRSKIAQ

-568 VKKKDY
+568 LKKKDY

-613 YPMNELVTVKKN
+613 YPMDELVTVKKN

-654 VDMDVIDT
+654 VDMDIIDT

-669 KDGPM
+669 KNGPM

-679 YKLQRVRSEI
+679 YKLQRVRSQI

-698 DAPGN
+698 DVPGN
-703 KSGMTDYPDYPIFEA
+703 KSGIVDYPDYPIFEA

-733 GVYDRNKFYY
+733 GVYDRNRFYY
-743 AVNQFRIVN
+743 SVNQFRIVN
-752 LDNFVIDSMKFGGA
+752 LDNFVIDSMKFTGA
-766 LISGGIFP
+766 LVSGGIFP
-774 DIAEPLKVQPD
+774 DIAEPLKVQSD
-785 FSLGFVHNTGGLP
+785 FSLGFVHNTTGLP
-798 MYGTRGAYQGR
+798 MYGTKGGYQGR

-820 GNIDYITSHTTSD
+820 GNIDYITSHTYSD
-833 SLVFYIDSTNG
+833 SLVFYLDSTNG
-844 SANKHIVD
+844 AANRHIVD
-852 EQLAG
+852 EQQAG
-857 TEFPPASVEEA
+857 TEFPLASVEEA
-868 YMHWEPYEDQM
+868 YLHWEPYEDQM
-879 FVHTLANPMDL
+879 FIHTLQEPMDI
-890 FTEATLT
+890 FKETELT
-897 GNSKITSSGMFGTGI
+897 GNSKITPNGMFGTGI

-964 TRKGHFIANGEASV
+964 TRKGRFLANGEASV
-978 VYFVKNEIKAK
+978 VYFVQNEVKAK

-1007 DDPHKNV
+1007 DDPYKNT

-1039 YVDYQFT
+1039 EVNYQFT
-1046 AVNAEYD
+1046 AVNAEFD
-1053 FAKNV
+1053 FAKN
-1058 IAAHGVRYINV
+1058 IINAHGVRYINV

-1074 TPQHGDVTIRKNA
+1074 TPLHGDVTIRKHA
-1087 AMDPLEKSRILAGRE
+1087 AMDILEKARILAGRE
-1102 NKFHELY
+1102 NKYHELY
-1109 DCNTRIVSA
+1109 DCHARIQSA
-1118 TKFFANGYYDY
+1118 TRFYANGYYDY
-1129 IDAEQRVQTLYF
+1129 IDAEERVQTLYF
-1141 DTLYFMKETHGD
+1141 DTIYFMKETFGE

-1181 FLSYFGGVEIIHGC
+1181 FLSYFGGVEILHGC
-1195 DSVKHARMKILQQV
+1195 DTLKHARMKILQQV
-1209 DPNNIMIQVHDRTK
+1209 DPNNIMLQVHDRTK

-1268 DKETHEFKAASR
+1268 DKETREFKAASK

-1285 PSIPGN
+1285 PSVPGN
-1291 IITLNTDNC
+1291 IIVLNTDNC
-1300 EVHGSGSIDMG
+1300 EATGTGTIDMG
-1311 AKLGRVDFVTNGT
+1311 TKLGRVDFVTNGT

-1335 MHLTTSIDF
+1335 MHITTSIDF
-1344 FFNEKSMDI
+1344 FFNDKSMDL
-1353 MNKALENTTLDYVDV
+1353 MNKALENASLDFVDV
-1368 SGDEAYDLALYNLL
+1368 SGDEAFDQALYNIL

-1397 QNRRLPDALQVKFL
+1397 QNRRLPDALQVQFL

-1417 EWDKEQSTFK
+1417 DWDKDHSTFK
-1427 SQTKLPLIVC
+1427 SQTVLPLIVC
-1437 GAKQQYKMVPGRIV
+1437 GSKQVYKTVPGRIV

-1463 YFEFDNHFFY
+1463 YFEFDDQFY
-1473 YQFDNNAVSAFS
+1473 YFQFDNNAVSAFS
-1485 SDKAFN
+1485 SNKAFN
-1491 DAISSVKPKNRFQ
+1491 DAITSVKPKNRFQ
-1504 APDQAKGLPSFT
+1504 EPDKAKGLPSFT

-1529 KKYFT
+1529 KNYFT
-1534 DIEEESETEE
+1534 DIEEETETESETGE

>member
-1 MNKSYLRT
+1 
-9 ISPSSYTHKSPAYH
+9 
-23 YSTFFIL
+23 
-30 HSSFYIFIRNRSFLY
+30 
-45 LCTPFF
+45 
-51 CVTMKKLLT
+51 
-60 VCILLCL
+60 
-67 TVLAQAQR
+67 
-75 FTSFS
+75 
-80 KDPSKTVEEMKEFY
+80 MKEFY

-101 QKEAKDILDTF
+101 QKEAKEILDQF

-119 MDPAN
+119 MDADN
-124 QQVFLEEAN
+124 QEVFIVEAN

-139 HRPIPHFQSFIHT
+139 YRPIPHFQSLIQT
-152 YNVFIQSQ
+152 YDIFLQSQ
-160 YADEAD
+160 YAGESE
-166 TWKKILDYHIGQ
+166 TWQKILDYHIGK
-178 SSTFFQDKMSLYAR
+178 SSTFFQEKMGLYAR
-192 FFQGN
+192 FFQDN

-210 SDPEKMGFAEEPFF
+210 GFADHLGFDTEPFF
-224 EFKNIDLMGFSA
+224 DFRDIDLWGYSA
-236 KDSLTVKGMSGR
+236 KDSLVVSGVNGR
-248 YYPDKLQFKANGG
+248 YFPDKLQFKANGG
-261 TITWERA
+261 TISWDRA
-268 GLDDNVKAVLKT
+268 GLDPSVYAKLST

-285 RFPRVVA
+285 RFPRVV
-292 DNALLHY
+292 DNNALFHN
-299 PRLFAQPVIGRVEDK
+299 PKLFPQPMLGRVEDK

-326 PRFISDEATLP
+326 PRFTSQEATLP

-343 DVDYVGG
+343 DVDYMGG
-350 FEMRGASIY
+350 FAMHGASIF
-359 GTGQGD
+359 GTGHGD
-365 ILAKVTI
+365 TLAKVTI
-372 YNEGKVIISASSRS
+372 YNEGEVIITAQSRS

-395 SEDAKVSVYIEN
+395 SEDAKVSIYIET

-437 SPFFDSYHKLDMYVE
+437 SPFFNSYHKLDMYVE
-452 SLQWVTTEKR
+452 SIQWVTTEKR

-472 SNQKAYFES
+472 SDQQAYFES

-486 ESVMH
+486 EAVMH
-491 EIAGYNIVNPLYTL
+491 EIAGINTQNPLYTL

-513 YESLTI
+513 YEDLTI

-550 NNNQINYRSKIAQ
+550 NNNRIRYRSKIAQ

-585 ASLDLVTNDLKITGC
+585 ASLDLLTNDLKITGC

-613 YPMNELVTVKKN
+613 YPMDELVTVKKN

-635 GGLFDFVTHNCQF
+635 GGLFDFVTHNCHF

-654 VDMDVIDT
+654 VDMDIIDT

-669 KDGPM
+669 KNGPM

-679 YKLQRVRSEI
+679 YKLQRVRSQI

-698 DAPGN
+698 DVPGN
-703 KSGMTDYPDYPIFEA
+703 KCGMVDYPDYPIFEA

-733 GVYDRNKFYY
+733 GVYDRNRFYY

-752 LDNFVIDSMKFGGA
+752 LDNFVIDSMKFSGA

-785 FSLGFVHNTGGLP
+785 FSLGFVHNTSGLP
-798 MYGTRGAYQGR
+798 MYGTRGGYQGR

-820 GNIDYITSHTTSD
+820 GTIDYITSHTLSD
-833 SLVFYIDSTNG
+833 SLVFYLDSTNG
-844 SANKHIVD
+844 TANRHIVD
-852 EQLAG
+852 EQMAG

-868 YMHWEPYEDQM
+868 YLHWEPYQDQM
-879 FVHTLANPMDL
+879 FIHTLEQPMDI
-890 FTEATLT
+890 FKETQLT
-897 GNSKITSSGMFGTGI
+897 GNSKITPNGMFGTGL

-930 ELLADTADL
+930 ELLADTANL

-964 TRKGHFIANGEASV
+964 TRKGRFLANGEASV
-978 VYFVKNEIKAK
+978 VYFVQNEVKAK

-1007 DDPHKNV
+1007 DDPYKDT
-1014 DIDNTPIKELVDM
+1014 DIDNTPIKDLVDM

-1034 YAVAP
+1034 YAIAP
-1039 YVDYQFT
+1039 EVNYQFT
-1046 AVNAEYD
+1046 AVNAEFD
-1053 FAKNV
+1053 FAKN
-1058 IAAHGVRYINV
+1058 IINAHGVRYINV

-1074 TPQHGDVTIRKNA
+1074 TPQHGDVTIRKHA
-1087 AMDPLEKSRILAGRE
+1087 AMDILEKARILAGRE
-1102 NKFHELY
+1102 NKYHELY
-1109 DCNTRIVSA
+1109 NCHARIQSA
-1118 TKFFANGYYDY
+1118 TRFYANGYYDY
-1129 IDAEQRVQTLYF
+1129 IDAEERVQTLYF
-1141 DTLYFMKETHGD
+1141 DTVYFMKETFGE
-1153 AKIPKEK
+1153 AKIPREK

-1181 FLSYFGGVEIIHGC
+1181 FLSYFGGVEILHGC
-1195 DSVKHARMKILQQV
+1195 DTLKHARMKILQQV

-1268 DKETHEFKAASR
+1268 DKETREFKAASK

-1285 PSIPGN
+1285 PSVPGN
-1291 IITLNTDNC
+1291 IIILNTDNC
-1300 EVHGSGSIDMG
+1300 EATGTGTIDMG

-1344 FFNEKSMDI
+1344 FFNDKSMDL
-1353 MNKALENTTLDYVDV
+1353 MNKALEKASLDFVDV
-1368 SGDEAYDLALYNLL
+1368 SGDEAYDQALYNIL
-1382 GKTEYDRYQRSTALG
+1382 GKAEYDRFQRNASMG
-1397 QNRRLPDALQVKFL
+1397 EYRRLPSALQVQFL

-1417 EWDKEQSTFK
+1417 EWDKAQSTFK
-1427 SQTKLPLIVC
+1427 SQTRLPLMIC
-1437 GAKQQYKMVPGRIV
+1437 GAKQVYKIVPGRIV

-1463 YFEFDNHFFY
+1463 YFEFENQFY
-1473 YQFDNNAVSAFS
+1473 YFQFDNNAVSAFS

-1491 DAISSVKPKNRFQ
+1491 DAITSVKPKNRFQ
-1504 APDQAKGLPSFT
+1504 EPDKAKGLPSFT

-1529 KKYFT
+1529 KNYFT
-1534 DIEEESETEE
+1534 DIEEETETED

>member
-1 MNKSYLRT
+1 MKRFFL
-9 ISPSSYTHKSPAYH
+9 ISI
-23 YSTFFIL
+23 IL
-30 HSSFYIFIRNRSFLY
+30 
-45 LCTPFF
+45 
-51 CVTMKKLLT
+51 CVSVLT
-60 VCILLCL
+60 Y
-67 TVLAQAQR
+67 AQR

-80 KDPSKTVEEMKEFY
+80 NDPTKTVEEMKEFY

-101 QKEAKDILDTF
+101 QKEAKEILEQF

-119 MDPAN
+119 MDADN
-124 QQVFLEEAN
+124 QEVFITEAN

-139 HRPIPHFQSFIHT
+139 HRPIPHFQSFIRT
-152 YNVFIQSQ
+152 YDIFLQSQ
-160 YADEAD
+160 YAGESE
-166 TWKKILDYHIGQ
+166 TWQKILDYHISK
-178 SSTFFQDKMSLYAR
+178 SSTFFQEKMELYAR
-192 FFQGN
+192 FFQDN
-197 ILNQGD
+197 IMNQGD

-210 SDPEKMGFAEEPFF
+210 GFADHLGFDQEPYFD
-224 EFKNIDLMGFSA
+224 FKDIDLWGYSA
-236 KDSLTVKGMSGR
+236 KDSLVVSSVNGR

-261 TITWERA
+261 TISWDRA
-268 GLDDNVKAVLKT
+268 GLDPGVYAELKT

-292 DNALLHY
+292 DDALFHY
-299 PRLFAQPVIGRVEDK
+299 PKLFAQPMVGRVEEK
-314 AVLPTSEEKATY
+314 AVLPTSEEDATY
-326 PRFISDEATLP
+326 PRFTSYETTLP

-343 DVDYVGG
+343 DVDYIGG
-350 FEMRGASIY
+350 FAMHGASIF
-359 GTGQGD
+359 GTGHGD
-365 ILAKVTI
+365 TLAKVTI
-372 YNEGKVIISASSRS
+372 YNEGEVIITAQSRS

-395 SEDAKVSVYIEN
+395 SEDAKVSLYIEN

-452 SLQWVTTEKR
+452 SIQWVTTEKR

-472 SNQKAYFES
+472 SDQAAYFES

-486 ESVMH
+486 EGVMH
-491 EIAGYNIVNPLYTL
+491 EIAGFNTQNPLYTL

-513 YESLTI
+513 YEDLTI

-545 IEYDI
+545 IEYDV
-550 NNNQINYRSKIAQ
+550 NNNRIHYRSKIAQ

-568 VKKKDY
+568 LKKKDY

-613 YPMNELVTVKKN
+613 YPMDELVTVKKN

-654 VDMDVIDT
+654 VDMDIIDT

-669 KDGPM
+669 KNGPM

-679 YKLQRVRSEI
+679 YKLQRVRSQI

-698 DAPGN
+698 DVPGN
-703 KSGMTDYPDYPIFEA
+703 KSGIVDYPDYPIFEA

-733 GVYDRNKFYY
+733 GVYDRNRFYY
-743 AVNQFRIVN
+743 SVNQFRIVN
-752 LDNFVIDSMKFGGA
+752 LDNFVIDSMKFTGA

-774 DIAEPLKVQPD
+774 DIAEPLKVQSD
-785 FSLGFVHNTGGLP
+785 FSLGFVHNTTGLP
-798 MYGTRGAYQGR
+798 MYGTKGGYQGR

-820 GNIDYITSHTTSD
+820 GNIDYITSHTYSD
-833 SLVFYIDSTNG
+833 SLVFYLDSTNG
-844 SANKHIVD
+844 AANRHIVD
-852 EQLAG
+852 EQQAG

-868 YMHWEPYEDQM
+868 YLHWEPYEDQM
-879 FVHTLANPMDL
+879 FIHTMQEPMDI
-890 FTEATLT
+890 FKETELT
-897 GNSKITSSGMFGTGI
+897 GNSKITPNGMFGTGI

-964 TRKGHFIANGEASV
+964 TRKGRFLANGEASV
-978 VYFVKNEIKAK
+978 VFFVQNEVKAK

-1007 DDPHKNV
+1007 DDPYKNT

-1034 YAVAP
+1034 FAVAP
-1039 YVDYQFT
+1039 EVNYQFT
-1046 AVNAEYD
+1046 AVNAEFD
-1053 FAKNV
+1053 FAKN
-1058 IAAHGVRYINV
+1058 IINAHGVRYINV

-1074 TPQHGDVTIRKNA
+1074 TPLHGDVTIRKHA
-1087 AMDPLEKSRILAGRE
+1087 AMDILEKARILAGRE
-1102 NKFHELY
+1102 NKYHELY
-1109 DCNTRIVSA
+1109 DCHARIQSA
-1118 TKFFANGYYDY
+1118 TRFYANGYYDY
-1129 IDAEQRVQTLYF
+1129 IDAEERVQTLYF
-1141 DTLYFMKETHGD
+1141 DTIYFMKETFGE

-1181 FLSYFGGVEIIHGC
+1181 FLSYFGGVEILHGC
-1195 DSVKHARMKILQQV
+1195 DTLKHARMKILQQV
-1209 DPNNIMIQVHDRTK
+1209 DPNNIMLQVHDRTK

-1268 DKETHEFKAASR
+1268 DKETREFKAASK

-1285 PSIPGN
+1285 PSVPGN
-1291 IITLNTDNC
+1291 IIVLNTDNC
-1300 EVHGSGSIDMG
+1300 EATGTGTIDMG
-1311 AKLGRVDFVTNGT
+1311 TKLGRVDFVTNGT

-1335 MHLTTSIDF
+1335 MHITTSIDF
-1344 FFNEKSMDI
+1344 FFNDKSMDL
-1353 MNKALENTTLDYVDV
+1353 MNKALENASLDFVDV
-1368 SGDEAYDLALYNLL
+1368 SGDEAFDQALYNIL

-1397 QNRRLPDALQVKFL
+1397 QNRRLPDALQVQFL

-1417 EWDKEQSTFK
+1417 DWDKDHSTFK
-1427 SQTKLPLIVC
+1427 SQTVLPLIVC
-1437 GAKQQYKMVPGRIV
+1437 GSKQVYKMVPGRIV

-1463 YFEFDNHFFY
+1463 YFEFDDQFY
-1473 YQFDNNAVSAFS
+1473 YFQFDNNAVSAFS
-1485 SDKAFN
+1485 SNKAFN
-1491 DAISSVKPKNRFQ
+1491 DAITSVKPKNRFQ
-1504 APDQAKGLPSFT
+1504 EPDKAKGLPSFT

-1529 KKYFT
+1529 KNYFT
-1534 DIEEESETEE
+1534 DIEEETETESETGE

>member
-1 MNKSYLRT
+1 
-9 ISPSSYTHKSPAYH
+9 
-23 YSTFFIL
+23 
-30 HSSFYIFIRNRSFLY
+30 
-45 LCTPFF
+45 
-51 CVTMKKLLT
+51 
-60 VCILLCL
+60 
-67 TVLAQAQR
+67 
-75 FTSFS
+75 
-80 KDPSKTVEEMKEFY
+80 MKEFY
-94 ASVPKDR
+94 STVPKDR
-101 QKEAKDILDTF
+101 QKEAKEVLDAF
-112 ELMWTTR
+112 ELMWTTQ
-119 MDPAN
+119 MDVDN
-124 QQVFLEEAN
+124 QQVFIEEAN

-139 HRPIPHFQSFIHT
+139 HRPFPHFQSYINT
-152 YNVFIQSQ
+152 YRAFLESQ
-160 YADEAD
+160 YATETE
-166 TWKKILDYHIGQ
+166 TWQKILSYHIGQ
-178 SSTFFQDKMSLYAR
+178 STTFFHDKMKLYEQ
-192 FFQGN
+192 FFKEN
-197 ILNQGD
+197 IMNQGD

-210 SDPEKMGFAEEPFF
+210 GFADHLGFDGEPCFD
-224 EFKNIDLMGFSA
+224 FKDIDLWGYSA
-236 KDSLTVKGMSGR
+236 KDSLIVSGVNGR
-248 YYPDKLQFKANGG
+248 YYPDKLTFKANGG

-268 GLDDNVKAVLKT
+268 GLDPNVKAKLKT

-285 RFPRVVA
+285 RFPKVVA
-292 DNALLHY
+292 NDAMFYY
-299 PRLFAQPVIGRVEDK
+299 PKLFANPIVGRVEEK

-326 PRFISDEATLP
+326 PRFISQEATLP

-350 FEMRGASIY
+350 FEMRGASIF

-365 ILAKVTI
+365 TLAIVTI
-372 YNEGKVIISASSRS
+372 HNEGNVIITARSRS

-395 SEDAKVSVYIEN
+395 SEDAQVSLYIEN

-452 SLQWVTTEKR
+452 SVQWVTTEKR
-462 IELKPIVGNT
+462 IEFKPIVGNT
-472 SNQKAYFES
+472 SDQEAYFES

-486 ESVMH
+486 EEVMH
-491 EIAGYNIVNPLYTL
+491 EIAGYNTVNPLYTL

-513 YESLTI
+513 YEDLTI

-550 NNNQINYRSKIAQ
+550 NNNHIHYRSKIAQ

-585 ASLDLVTNDLKITGC
+585 ASLDLATNDLKITGC

-613 YPMNELVTVKKN
+613 YPMDELVTVKKN

-635 GGLFDFVTHNCQF
+635 GGLFDFVTHNCKF

-654 VDMDVIDT
+654 VDMDIIDT

-669 KDGPM
+669 KNGPM

-679 YKLQRVRSEI
+679 YKLQRVRSQI
-689 EELSGVLYV
+689 EELSGVLYIDV
-698 DAPGN
+698 PGN

-733 GVYDRNKFYY
+733 GVYDRNRFYY

-752 LDNFVIDSMKFGGA
+752 LDNFVIDSMKFTGA
-766 LISGGIFP
+766 LVSGGIFP

-785 FSLGFVHNTGGLP
+785 FSLGFVHNTNGLP
-798 MYGTRGAYQGR
+798 MYGTKGGYQGR

-820 GNIDYITSHTTSD
+820 GNIDYITSHTLSD
-833 SLVFYIDSTNG
+833 SLVFYLDSTNG
-844 SANKHIVD
+844 SANRHVVD
-852 EQLAG
+852 EQMAG
-857 TEFPPASVEEA
+857 AEFPPASVEEA
-868 YMHWEPYEDQM
+868 YLHWEPYQDQM
-879 FVHTLANPMDL
+879 FVHTLQQPMDI
-890 FTEATLT
+890 FREAQLT
-897 GNSKITSSGMFGTGI
+897 GNSKITPNGMYGTGI

-964 TRKGHFIANGEASV
+964 TRKGHFLANGKASE
-978 VYFVKNEIKAK
+978 VYFVQNEIKAK

-1039 YVDYQFT
+1039 NANYMFT
-1046 AVNAEYD
+1046 AVNAEFD
-1053 FAKNV
+1053 FSKN
-1058 IAAHGVRYINV
+1058 IIFAHGVRYINV

-1074 TPQHGDVTIRKNA
+1074 TPLHGDVTIRKNA
-1087 AMDPLEKSRILAGRE
+1087 AMDVLENSRILAGRE
-1102 NKFHELY
+1102 NKYHELY
-1109 DCNTRIVSA
+1109 NCTTRVQSA
-1118 TKFFANGYYDY
+1118 TRFYANGYYDY

-1141 DTLYFMKETHGD
+1141 DTVYFMKETFGE
-1153 AKIPKEK
+1153 AKIPLEK

-1181 FLSYFGGVEIIHGC
+1181 FLSYFGGVEIIHDC
-1195 DSVKHARMKILQQV
+1195 DTLKHARMKILQQV
-1209 DPNNIMIQVHDRTK
+1209 DPNNIMLQIHDRTK
-1223 DMDERKVVVAIASSN
+1223 DMNERKVVVAIASSN

-1268 DKETHEFKAASR
+1268 DKETREFKAASK

-1285 PSIPGN
+1285 PSVPGN
-1291 IITLNTDNC
+1291 IIVLNTDRC
-1300 EVHGSGSIDMG
+1300 EAHGSGTIDMG

-1324 IVNYM
+1324 IVNFM
-1329 LADSAE
+1329 MADSAE
-1335 MHLTTSIDF
+1335 MHHTTSIDF
-1344 FFNEKSMDI
+1344 FFNDKSMDL
-1353 MNKALENTTLDYVDV
+1353 MNKALENPSLNFVDV
-1368 SGDEAYDLALYNLL
+1368 SGDEAFDLALYNIL
-1382 GKTEYDRYQRSTALG
+1382 GKAEYDRYQRNMALG

-1427 SQTKLPLIVC
+1427 SQTALPLIVC
-1437 GAKQQYKMVPGRIV
+1437 GAKQVYKMVPGRIV

-1463 YFEFDNHFFY
+1463 YFEIDNQFY
-1473 YQFDNNAVSAFS
+1473 YFQFDNNAVSAFS

-1504 APDQAKGLPSFT
+1504 APDQAKGLPSFS
-1516 YKLGNRSLKNKFV
+1516 YKLGNRGLKNKFV

-1534 DIEEESETEE
+1534 DIEEETETED